1 MKKHMPL
8 NGLRWS
14 RDSGSTLCDTPQK
27 RPFSDGLGGQ
37 FDAHT
42 PQELRDKLLAYYTV
56 DGYSAEVSIKGDLVI
71 VKVDQKDLEQ
81 SQQEFYEIT
90 TLCEKRQF
98 NEAHSRLV
106 QFLKKHSRHS
116 EGYRILAQMEMEAGN
131 IDKAIDI
138 NIEAL
143 RCNPK
148 NAWALLLMGNLY
160 SKYKDDYKVG
170 RTYYDSVLKYS
181 PDNFIAI
188 NNIAAIMMEK
198 EDYEHAIPMFEQA
211 LKGDKKYANAYYGL
225 AVCYYNQSENRK
237 AFDTALQGCLLSN
250 LRSEN
255 PQVMDE
261 LHKILIASAHAVVES
276 TNYMNVV
283 LGIKDEIEMTYHQK
297 IEIEEDDTLD
307 LSAKLEYGPTHHCD
321 YHLIK
326 INPKKPFM
334 EHLAIH
340 EMMHLQMNL
349 EADKVNKN
357 RVIFSNNDNV
367 IAFRTKYAAWIK
379 KLVNRFDHS
388 KAMGVVQQIHAG
400 YMLQVMNCPL
410 DLFVEKRM
418 YDKYPI
424 VRAIQLLSLMEQET
438 YNIKAIKGSENAK
451 FVPQDIVQNSKVMN
465 IVSSMNFEHLFGL
478 RFYQEYKPTKA
489 QYDQA
494 KDFYDEF
501 MAYDDYTPG
510 EEYELVEY
518 FMDSFHMNDMMSMKP
533 LNEYLDDSYERMEK
547 TKMMRDAALGEDAPE
562 GGNSFDGLTEEQK
575 KNQDTFYAENKDGED
590 PMKTMMMSMYMLG
603 ALEYFDGMNKS
614 EIKKIAFEIAMI
626 GTTGISPDKKS
637 GYKVPSI
644 PGKDFG
650 GYQLLAYYYVSWA
663 LAIPEMLASLN
674 LPFDNAWAAAQQMWK
689 KKKGN
694 Q

>member
-1 MKKHMPL
+1 MIH
-8 NGLRWS
+8 
-14 RDSGSTLCDTPQK
+14 PQTAV
-27 RPFSDGLGGQ
+27 LGRAGGV
-37 FDAHT
+37 FEAHS
-42 PQELRDKLLAYYTV
+42 PEELRDKLLAYYTV
-56 DGYSAEVSIKGDLVI
+56 DGYSAEVTIDGDFVK

-81 SQQEFYEIT
+81 SQKEFNEIT
-90 TLCEKRQF
+90 ALCEKRQF
-98 NEAHSRLV
+98 KEAHSRLE

-138 NIEAL
+138 DIEAL

-148 NAWALLLMGNLY
+148 NIWALILMGNLY
-160 SKYKDDYKVG
+160 SKYKDNYEIG

-188 NNIAAIMMEK
+188 NNVAALMMEN
-198 EDYEHAIPMFEQA
+198 EDYESAIPLFEKS
-211 LKGDKKYANAYYGL
+211 LEGDKKYANAYYGL
-225 AVCYYNQSENRK
+225 AVCYYNQRENQK
-237 AFDTALQGCLLSN
+237 AFDTALKGCLLADI
-250 LRSEN
+250 RSEN

-261 LHKILIASAHAVVES
+261 LHKIMLASAHAVVES

-283 LGIKDEIEMTYHQK
+283 LGIKDEIEMKYNQK
-297 IEIEEDDTLD
+297 IEIVKDDTLD
-307 LSAKLEYGPTHHCD
+307 LSAKLEYGPTHHRD

-326 INPKKPFM
+326 YNPKKPFM

-349 EADKVNKN
+349 EADKVNSNK
-357 RVIFSNNDNV
+357 VIISNNDNV

-379 KLVNRFDHS
+379 KLVNRFEHS
-388 KAMGVVQQIHAG
+388 KAMNLVEQIHRG

-438 YNIKAIKGSENAK
+438 YNIKAIKGSENSK
-451 FVPQDIVQNSKVMN
+451 FVPLDIVQNSKVMN
-465 IVSSMNFEHLFGL
+465 IVTSMHFEHLFGL
-478 RFYQEYKPTKA
+478 RFYQEYKPTRA
-489 QYDQA
+489 QFDQA

-501 MAYDDYTPG
+501 LAYDDYKPG

-518 FMDSFHMNDMMSMKP
+518 FMDSLHAERFMSILP
-533 LNEYLDDSYERMEK
+533 LSDYFDDSFDRMEK
-547 TKMMRDAALGEDAPE
+547 TKAMRDAALGEDAPA

-575 KNQDTFYAENKDGED
+575 KNQDDFYAQNKDGED

-603 ALEYFDGMNKS
+603 ALEYFDGMDKM

-644 PGKDFG
+644 PEKDFG

-663 LAIPEMLASLN
+663 LAIPEMLASLG
-674 LPFDNAWAAAQQMWK
+674 LPFDTAWATAQEMWK

>member
-1 MKKHMPL
+1 MEIVYNIEDM
-8 NGLRWS
+8 
-14 RDSGSTLCDTPQK
+14 
-27 RPFSDGLGGQ
+27 GGQ

-42 PQELRDKLLAYYTV
+42 PEELRDKLLAYYTV
-56 DGYSAEVSIKGDLVI
+56 DGYSAEVTIDGDYVK
-71 VKVDQKDLEQ
+71 VKVDQQDLEQ

-143 RCNPK
+143 RCDPK

-198 EDYEHAIPMFEQA
+198 KDYDHAIPMFEQA

-225 AVCYYNQSENRK
+225 AVCYYNQGENRK

-261 LHKILIASAHAVVES
+261 LHKILIASAHAVVEY

-575 KNQDTFYAENKDGED
+575 KKQDTFYAENKDGED

-603 ALEYFDGMNKS
+603 ALEYFDGMDKM

>member
-1 MKKHMPL
+1 MI
-8 NGLRWS
+8 W
-14 RDSGSTLCDTPQK
+14 
-27 RPFSDGLGGQ
+27 GGV
-37 FDAHT
+37 FEAHS
-42 PQELRDKLLAYYTV
+42 PEELRDKLLAYYTV
-56 DGYSAEVSIKGDLVI
+56 DGYSAEVTIDGDYVK

-81 SQQEFYEIT
+81 SQQEFNEIT
-90 TLCEKRQF
+90 ALCEKRQF
-98 NEAHSRLV
+98 KEAHSRLEL
-106 QFLKKHSRHS
+106 FLKKHSRHS

-138 NIEAL
+138 DIEAL

-148 NAWALLLMGNLY
+148 NIWALILMGNLY
-160 SKYKDDYKVG
+160 SKYKDNYEIG

-188 NNIAAIMMEK
+188 NNVAALMMEN
-198 EDYEHAIPMFEQA
+198 EDYESAIPLFEKS
-211 LKGDKKYANAYYGL
+211 LEGDKKYANAYYGL
-225 AVCYYNQSENRK
+225 AVCYYNQRENQK
-237 AFDTALQGCLLSN
+237 AFDTALKGCLLADI
-250 LRSEN
+250 RSEN

-261 LHKILIASAHAVVES
+261 LHKIMLASAHAVVES

-283 LGIKDEIEMTYHQK
+283 LGIKDEIEMKYNQK
-297 IEIEEDDTLD
+297 IEIVKDDTLD
-307 LSAKLEYGPTHHCD
+307 LSAKLEYGPTHHRD

-326 INPKKPFM
+326 YNPKKPFM

-349 EADKVNKN
+349 EADKVNNNK
-357 RVIFSNNDNV
+357 VIISNNDNV

-379 KLVNRFDHS
+379 KLVNRFEHS
-388 KAMGVVQQIHAG
+388 KAMNLVEQIHRG

-438 YNIKAIKGSENAK
+438 YNIKAIKGSENSK
-451 FVPQDIVQNSKVMN
+451 FVPLDIVQNSKVMN
-465 IVSSMNFEHLFGL
+465 IVTSMHFEHLFGL
-478 RFYQEYKPTKA
+478 RFYQEYKPTRA
-489 QYDQA
+489 QFDQA

-501 MAYDDYTPG
+501 LAYDDYKPG

-518 FMDSFHMNDMMSMKP
+518 FMDSLHAERFMSILP
-533 LNEYLDDSYERMEK
+533 LSDYFDDSFDRMEK
-547 TKMMRDAALGEDAPE
+547 TKAMRDAALGEDAPA

-575 KNQDTFYAENKDGED
+575 KNQDDFYAQNKDGED

-603 ALEYFDGMNKS
+603 ALEYFDGMDKM

-644 PGKDFG
+644 PEKDFG

-663 LAIPEMLASLN
+663 LAIPEMLASLG
-674 LPFDNAWAAAQQMWK
+674 LPFDTAWATAQEMWK

>member
-1 MKKHMPL
+1 MIW
-8 NGLRWS
+8 GV
-14 RDSGSTLCDTPQK
+14 
-27 RPFSDGLGGQ
+27 FE
-37 FDAHT
+37 AHS
-42 PQELRDKLLAYYTV
+42 PEELRDKLLAYYTV
-56 DGYSAEVSIKGDLVI
+56 DGYSAEVTIDGDYVK

-81 SQQEFYEIT
+81 SQQEFNEIT
-90 TLCEKRQF
+90 ALCEKRQF
-98 NEAHSRLV
+98 KEAHSRLEL
-106 QFLKKHSRHS
+106 FLKKHSRHS

-138 NIEAL
+138 DIEAL

-148 NAWALLLMGNLY
+148 NIWALILMGNLY
-160 SKYKDDYKVG
+160 SKYKDNYEIG

-188 NNIAAIMMEK
+188 NNVAALMMEN
-198 EDYEHAIPMFEQA
+198 EDYESAIPLFEKS
-211 LKGDKKYANAYYGL
+211 LEGDKKYANAYYGL
-225 AVCYYNQSENRK
+225 AVCYYNQRENQK
-237 AFDTALQGCLLSN
+237 AFDTALKGCLLADI
-250 LRSEN
+250 RSEN

-261 LHKILIASAHAVVES
+261 LHKIMLASAHAVVES

-283 LGIKDEIEMTYHQK
+283 LGIKDEIEMKYNQK

-307 LSAKLEYGPTHHCD
+307 LSAKLEYGPTHHRD

-326 INPKKPFM
+326 YNPKKPFM

-349 EADKVNKN
+349 EADKVNNNK
-357 RVIFSNNDNV
+357 VIISNNDNV

-379 KLVNRFDHS
+379 KLVNRFEHS
-388 KAMGVVQQIHAG
+388 KAMNLVEQIHRG

-438 YNIKAIKGSENAK
+438 YNIKAIKGSENSK
-451 FVPQDIVQNSKVMN
+451 FVPLDIVQNSKVMN
-465 IVSSMNFEHLFGL
+465 IVTSMHFEHLFGL
-478 RFYQEYKPTKA
+478 RFYQEYKPTRA
-489 QYDQA
+489 QFDQA

-501 MAYDDYTPG
+501 LAYDDYKPG

-518 FMDSFHMNDMMSMKP
+518 FMDSLHAERFMSILP
-533 LNEYLDDSYERMEK
+533 LSDYFDDSFDRMEK
-547 TKMMRDAALGEDAPE
+547 TKAMRDAALGEDAPV

-575 KNQDTFYAENKDGED
+575 KNQDDFYAQNKDGED

-603 ALEYFDGMNKS
+603 ALEYFDGMDKM

-644 PGKDFG
+644 PEKDFG

-663 LAIPEMLASLN
+663 LAIPEMLASLG
-674 LPFDNAWAAAQQMWK
+674 LPFDTAWATAQEMWK

>member
-1 MKKHMPL
+1 M
-8 NGLRWS
+8 
-14 RDSGSTLCDTPQK
+14 
-27 RPFSDGLGGQ
+27 
-37 FDAHT
+37 
-42 PQELRDKLLAYYTV
+42 
-56 DGYSAEVSIKGDLVI
+56 DGYSAEVTIDGDFVK

-81 SQQEFYEIT
+81 SQKEFNEIT
-90 TLCEKRQF
+90 ALCEKRQF
-98 NEAHSRLV
+98 KEAYSCLE

-138 NIEAL
+138 DIEAL

-148 NAWALLLMGNLY
+148 NIWALILMGNLY
-160 SKYKDDYKVG
+160 SKYKDNYEIG

-188 NNIAAIMMEK
+188 NNVAALMMEN
-198 EDYEHAIPMFEQA
+198 EDYESAIPLFEKS
-211 LKGDKKYANAYYGL
+211 LEGDKKYANAYYGL
-225 AVCYYNQSENRK
+225 AVCYYNQRENQK
-237 AFDTALQGCLLSN
+237 AFDTALKGCLLADI
-250 LRSEN
+250 RSEN

-261 LHKILIASAHAVVES
+261 LHKIMLASAHAVVES

-283 LGIKDEIEMTYHQK
+283 LGIKDEIEMKYNQK

-307 LSAKLEYGPTHHCD
+307 LSAKLEYGPTHHRD

-326 INPKKPFM
+326 YNPKKPFM

-349 EADKVNKN
+349 EADKVNNNK
-357 RVIFSNNDNV
+357 VIISNNDNV

-379 KLVNRFDHS
+379 KLVNRFEHS
-388 KAMGVVQQIHAG
+388 KAMNLVEQIHRG

-438 YNIKAIKGSENAK
+438 YNIKAIKGSENSK
-451 FVPQDIVQNSKVMN
+451 FVPLDIVQNSKVMN
-465 IVSSMNFEHLFGL
+465 IVTSMHFEHLFGL
-478 RFYQEYKPTKA
+478 RFYQEYKPTRA
-489 QYDQA
+489 QFDQA

-501 MAYDDYTPG
+501 LAYDDYKPG

-518 FMDSFHMNDMMSMKP
+518 FMDSLHAERFMSILP
-533 LNEYLDDSYERMEK
+533 LSDYFDDSFDRMEK
-547 TKMMRDAALGEDAPE
+547 TKAMRDAALGEDAPV

-575 KNQDTFYAENKDGED
+575 KNQDDFYAQNKDGED

-603 ALEYFDGMNKS
+603 ALEYFDGMDKM

-644 PGKDFG
+644 PEKDFG

-663 LAIPEMLASLN
+663 LAIPEMLASLG
-674 LPFDNAWAAAQQMWK
+674 LPFDTAWATAQEMWK

>member
-1 MKKHMPL
+1 MKKDMPL
-8 NGLRWS
+8 EGLRWS
-14 RDSGSTLCDTPQK
+14 RDSGSALYDTPPNG
-27 RPFSDGLGGQ
+27 RSRTGWGVFE
-37 FDAHT
+37 AHS
-42 PQELRDKLLAYYTV
+42 PEELRDKLLAYYTV
-56 DGYSAEVSIKGDLVI
+56 DGYSAEVTIDGDFVK

-81 SQQEFYEIT
+81 SQQEFNEIT
-90 TLCEKRQF
+90 ALCEKRQF
-98 NEAHSRLV
+98 KEAHSRLEL
-106 QFLKKHSRHS
+106 FLKKHSRHS

-138 NIEAL
+138 DIEAL

-148 NAWALLLMGNLY
+148 NIWALILMGNLY
-160 SKYKDDYKVG
+160 SKYKDNYEIG

-188 NNIAAIMMEK
+188 NNVAALMMEN
-198 EDYEHAIPMFEQA
+198 EDYESAIPLFEKS
-211 LKGDKKYANAYYGL
+211 LEGDKKYANAYYGL
-225 AVCYYNQSENRK
+225 AVCYYNQRENQK
-237 AFDTALQGCLLSN
+237 AFDTALKGCLLADI
-250 LRSEN
+250 RSEN

-261 LHKILIASAHAVVES
+261 LHKIMLASAHAVVES

-283 LGIKDEIEMTYHQK
+283 LGIKDEIEMKYNQK

-307 LSAKLEYGPTHHCD
+307 LSAKLEYGPTHHRD

-326 INPKKPFM
+326 YNPKKPFM

-349 EADKVNKN
+349 EADKVNNNK
-357 RVIFSNNDNV
+357 VIISNNDNV

-379 KLVNRFDHS
+379 KLVNRFEHS
-388 KAMGVVQQIHAG
+388 KAMNLVEQIHRG

-438 YNIKAIKGSENAK
+438 YNIKAIKGSENSK
-451 FVPQDIVQNSKVMN
+451 FVPLDIVQNSKVMN
-465 IVSSMNFEHLFGL
+465 IVTSMHFEHLFGL
-478 RFYQEYKPTKA
+478 RFYQEYKPTRA
-489 QYDQA
+489 QFDQA

-501 MAYDDYTPG
+501 LAYDDYKPG
-510 EEYELVEY
+510 EEYDLVEY
-518 FMDSFHMNDMMSMKP
+518 FMDSLHAERFMSILP
-533 LNEYLDDSYERMEK
+533 LSDYFDDSFDRMEK
-547 TKMMRDAALGEDAPE
+547 TKAMRDAALGEDAPV

-575 KNQDTFYAENKDGED
+575 KNQDDFYAQNKDGED

-603 ALEYFDGMNKS
+603 ALEYFDGMDKM

-644 PGKDFG
+644 PEKDFG

-663 LAIPEMLASLN
+663 LAIPEMLASLG
-674 LPFDNAWAAAQQMWK
+674 LPFDTAWATAQEMWK

>member
-1 MKKHMPL
+1 M
-8 NGLRWS
+8 
-14 RDSGSTLCDTPQK
+14 
-27 RPFSDGLGGQ
+27 
-37 FDAHT
+37 
-42 PQELRDKLLAYYTV
+42 RDKLLAYYTV
-56 DGYSAEVSIKGDLVI
+56 DGYSAEVTIDGDFVK

-81 SQQEFYEIT
+81 SQKEFNEIT
-90 TLCEKRQF
+90 ALCEKRQF
-98 NEAHSRLV
+98 KEAHSRLE

-138 NIEAL
+138 DIEAL

-148 NAWALLLMGNLY
+148 NIWALILMGNLY
-160 SKYKDDYKVG
+160 SKYKDNYEIG

-188 NNIAAIMMEK
+188 NNVAALMMEN
-198 EDYEHAIPMFEQA
+198 EDYVSAIPLFEKS
-211 LKGDKKYANAYYGL
+211 LEGDKKYANAYYGL
-225 AVCYYNQSENRK
+225 AVCYYNQRENQK
-237 AFDTALQGCLLSN
+237 AFDTALKGCLLADI
-250 LRSEN
+250 RSEN

-261 LHKILIASAHAVVES
+261 LHKIMLASAHAVVES

-283 LGIKDEIEMTYHQK
+283 LGIKDEIEMKYNQK

-307 LSAKLEYGPTHHCD
+307 LSAKLEYGPTHHRD

-326 INPKKPFM
+326 YNPKKPFM

-349 EADKVNKN
+349 EADKVNNNK
-357 RVIFSNNDNV
+357 VIISNNDNV

-379 KLVNRFDHS
+379 KLVNRFEHS
-388 KAMGVVQQIHAG
+388 KAMNLVEQIHKG

-438 YNIKAIKGSENAK
+438 YNIKAIKGSENSK
-451 FVPQDIVQNSKVMN
+451 FVPLDIVQNSKVMN
-465 IVSSMNFEHLFGL
+465 IVTSMHFEHLFGL
-478 RFYQEYKPTKA
+478 RFYQEYKPTRA
-489 QYDQA
+489 QFDQA

-501 MAYDDYTPG
+501 LAYDDYKPG

-518 FMDSFHMNDMMSMKP
+518 FMDSLHAERFMSILP
-533 LNEYLDDSYERMEK
+533 LSDYFDDSFDRMEK
-547 TKMMRDAALGEDAPE
+547 TKAMRDAALGEDAPV

-575 KNQDTFYAENKDGED
+575 KNQDDFYAQNKDGED

-603 ALEYFDGMNKS
+603 ALEYFDGMDKM

-644 PGKDFG
+644 PEKDFG

-663 LAIPEMLASLN
+663 LAIPEMLASLG
-674 LPFDNAWAAAQQMWK
+674 LPFDTAWATAQEMWK

>member
-1 MKKHMPL
+1 MEITYNINDM
-8 NGLRWS
+8 
-14 RDSGSTLCDTPQK
+14 
-27 RPFSDGLGGQ
+27 GGV
-37 FDAHT
+37 FEAHS
-42 PQELRDKLLAYYTV
+42 PEELRDKLLAYYTV
-56 DGYSAEVSIKGDLVI
+56 DGYSAEVTIDGDYVK

-81 SQQEFYEIT
+81 SQQEFNEIT
-90 TLCEKRQF
+90 ALCEKRQF
-98 NEAHSRLV
+98 KEAHSRLEL
-106 QFLKKHSRHS
+106 FLKKHSRHS

-138 NIEAL
+138 DIEAL

-148 NAWALLLMGNLY
+148 NIWALILMGNLY
-160 SKYKDDYKVG
+160 SKYKDNYEIG

-188 NNIAAIMMEK
+188 NNVAALMMEN
-198 EDYEHAIPMFEQA
+198 EDYESAIPLFEKS
-211 LKGDKKYANAYYGL
+211 LEGDKKYANAYYGL
-225 AVCYYNQSENRK
+225 AVCYYNQRENQK
-237 AFDTALQGCLLSN
+237 AFDTALKGCLLADI
-250 LRSEN
+250 RSEN

-261 LHKILIASAHAVVES
+261 LHKIMLASAHAVVES

-283 LGIKDEIEMTYHQK
+283 LGIKDEIEMKYNQK

-307 LSAKLEYGPTHHCD
+307 LSAKLEYGPTHHRD

-326 INPKKPFM
+326 YNPKKPFM

-349 EADKVNKN
+349 EADKVNTNK
-357 RVIFSNNDNV
+357 VIISNNDNV

-379 KLVNRFDHS
+379 KLVNRFEHS
-388 KAMGVVQQIHAG
+388 KAMNLVEQIHRG

-438 YNIKAIKGSENAK
+438 YNIKAIKGSENSK
-451 FVPQDIVQNSKVMN
+451 FVPLDIVQNSKVMN
-465 IVSSMNFEHLFGL
+465 IVTSMHFEHLFGL
-478 RFYQEYKPTKA
+478 RFYQEYKPTRA
-489 QYDQA
+489 QFDQA

-501 MAYDDYTPG
+501 LAYDDYKPG

-518 FMDSFHMNDMMSMKP
+518 FMDSLHAERFMSILP
-533 LNEYLDDSYERMEK
+533 LSDYFDDSFDRMEK
-547 TKMMRDAALGEDAPE
+547 TKAMRDAALGEDAPA

-575 KNQDTFYAENKDGED
+575 KNQDDFYAQNKDGED

-603 ALEYFDGMNKS
+603 ALEYFDGMDKM

-644 PGKDFG
+644 PEKDFG

-663 LAIPEMLASLN
+663 LAIPEMLASLG
-674 LPFDNAWAAAQQMWK
+674 LPFDTAWATAQEMWK

>member
-1 MKKHMPL
+1 
-8 NGLRWS
+8 
-14 RDSGSTLCDTPQK
+14 
-27 RPFSDGLGGQ
+27 
-37 FDAHT
+37 
-42 PQELRDKLLAYYTV
+42 
-56 DGYSAEVSIKGDLVI
+56 
-71 VKVDQKDLEQ
+71 
-81 SQQEFYEIT
+81 
-90 TLCEKRQF
+90 
-98 NEAHSRLV
+98 
-106 QFLKKHSRHS
+106 
-116 EGYRILAQMEMEAGN
+116 
-131 IDKAIDI
+131 
-138 NIEAL
+138 
-143 RCNPK
+143 
-148 NAWALLLMGNLY
+148 MGNLY
-160 SKYKDDYKVG
+160 SKYKDNYEIG

-188 NNIAAIMMEK
+188 NNVAALMMEN
-198 EDYEHAIPMFEQA
+198 EDYESAIPLFEKS
-211 LKGDKKYANAYYGL
+211 LEGDKKYANAYYGL
-225 AVCYYNQSENRK
+225 AVCYYNQRENQK
-237 AFDTALQGCLLSN
+237 AFDTALKGCLLADI
-250 LRSEN
+250 RSEN

-261 LHKILIASAHAVVES
+261 LHKIMLASAHAVVES

-283 LGIKDEIEMTYHQK
+283 LGIKDEIEMKYNQK

-307 LSAKLEYGPTHHCD
+307 LSAKLEYGPTHHRD

-326 INPKKPFM
+326 YNPKKPFM

-349 EADKVNKN
+349 EADKVNNNK
-357 RVIFSNNDNV
+357 VIISNNDNV

-379 KLVNRFDHS
+379 KLVNRFEHS
-388 KAMGVVQQIHAG
+388 KAMNLVEQIHRG

-418 YDKYPI
+418 YDRYPI

-438 YNIKAIKGSENAK
+438 YNIKAIKGSENSK
-451 FVPQDIVQNSKVMN
+451 FVPLDIVQNSKVMN
-465 IVSSMNFEHLFGL
+465 IVTSMHFEHLFGL
-478 RFYQEYKPTKA
+478 RFYQEYKPTRA
-489 QYDQA
+489 QFDQA

-501 MAYDDYTPG
+501 LAYDDYKPG

-518 FMDSFHMNDMMSMKP
+518 FMDSLHAERFMSILP
-533 LNEYLDDSYERMEK
+533 LSDYFDDSFDRMEK
-547 TKMMRDAALGEDAPE
+547 TKAMRDAALGEDAPA

-575 KNQDTFYAENKDGED
+575 KNQDDFYAQNKDGED

-603 ALEYFDGMNKS
+603 ALEYFDGMDKM

-644 PGKDFG
+644 PEKDFG

-663 LAIPEMLASLN
+663 LAIPEMLASLG
-674 LPFDNAWAAAQQMWK
+674 LPFDTAWATAQEMWK

>member
-1 MKKHMPL
+1 MEITYNINDM
-8 NGLRWS
+8 
-14 RDSGSTLCDTPQK
+14 
-27 RPFSDGLGGQ
+27 GGV
-37 FDAHT
+37 FEAHS
-42 PQELRDKLLAYYTV
+42 PEELRDKLLAYYTV
-56 DGYSAEVSIKGDLVI
+56 DGYSAEVTIDGDFVK

-81 SQQEFYEIT
+81 SQKEFNEIT
-90 TLCEKRQF
+90 ALCEKRQF
-98 NEAHSRLV
+98 KEAHSRLEL
-106 QFLKKHSRHS
+106 FLKKHSRHS

-138 NIEAL
+138 DIEAL
-143 RCNPK
+143 RCDPK
-148 NAWALLLMGNLY
+148 NIWALILMGNLY
-160 SKYKDDYKVG
+160 SKYKDNYEIG

-188 NNIAAIMMEK
+188 NNVAALMMEN
-198 EDYEHAIPMFEQA
+198 EDYESAIPLFEKS
-211 LKGDKKYANAYYGL
+211 LEGDKKYANAYYGL
-225 AVCYYNQSENRK
+225 AICYYNQRENQK
-237 AFDTALQGCLLSN
+237 AFDTALKGCLLADI
-250 LRSEN
+250 RSEN

-261 LHKILIASAHAVVES
+261 LHKIMLASAHAVVES

-283 LGIKDEIEMTYHQK
+283 LGIKDEIEMKYNQK
-297 IEIEEDDTLD
+297 IEIVKDDTLD
-307 LSAKLEYGPTHHCD
+307 LSAKLEYGPTHHRD

-326 INPKKPFM
+326 YNPKKPFM

-349 EADKVNKN
+349 EADKVNSNK
-357 RVIFSNNDNV
+357 VIISNNDNV

-379 KLVNRFDHS
+379 KLVNRFEHS
-388 KAMGVVQQIHAG
+388 KAMDVVEQIHKG

-424 VRAIQLLSLMEQET
+424 VRAIQVLSLMEQET
-438 YNIKAIKGSENAK
+438 YNIKAIKGSENSK
-451 FVPQDIVQNSKVMN
+451 FVPFDIVQNSKVMN
-465 IVSSMNFEHLFGL
+465 IVTSMHFEHLFGL

-489 QYDQA
+489 QFDQA

-501 MAYDDYTPG
+501 LAYDDYKPG

-518 FMDSFHMNDMMSMKP
+518 FMDSLHTEKFMSIMP
-533 LNEYLDDSYERMEK
+533 LSEYFDDSFDRMEK
-547 TKMMRDAALGEDAPE
+547 TKAMRDAALGEDAPV

-575 KNQDTFYAENKDGED
+575 KNQDDFYAQNKDGED

-603 ALEYFDGMNKS
+603 ALEYFDGMSKM
-614 EIKKIAFEIAMI
+614 EIKKIAIEIAMI
-626 GTTGISPDKKS
+626 GTTGISPDVKS

-644 PGKDFG
+644 PEKDFG

-663 LAIPEMLASLN
+663 LAIPEMLASLG
-674 LPFDNAWAAAQQMWK
+674 LPFDTAWATAQEMWK

>member
-1 MKKHMPL
+1 MEIVYNIKDM
-8 NGLRWS
+8 
-14 RDSGSTLCDTPQK
+14 
-27 RPFSDGLGGQ
+27 GGQ

-42 PQELRDKLLAYYTV
+42 PEELRDKLLAYYTV
-56 DGYSAEVSIKGDLVI
+56 DGYSAEVTIDGDYVK

-81 SQQEFYEIT
+81 SQKEFNEIT
-90 TLCEKRQF
+90 ALCEKRQF
-98 NEAHSRLV
+98 KEAHSRLV
-106 QFLKKHSRHS
+106 EFLKKHSRHS

-138 NIEAL
+138 DIEAL

-148 NAWALLLMGNLY
+148 NIWALILMGNLY
-160 SKYKDDYKVG
+160 SKYKDNYEIG

-188 NNIAAIMMEK
+188 NNVAALMMEN
-198 EDYEHAIPMFEQA
+198 EDYESAIPLFEKS
-211 LKGDKKYANAYYGL
+211 LEGDKKYANAYYGL
-225 AVCYYNQSENRK
+225 AVCYYNQRENQK
-237 AFDTALQGCLLSN
+237 AFDTALKGCLLADI
-250 LRSEN
+250 RSEN

-261 LHKILIASAHAVVES
+261 LHKIMLASAHAVVES

-283 LGIKDEIEMTYHQK
+283 LGIKDEIEMKYNQK
-297 IEIEEDDTLD
+297 IEIVKDDTLD
-307 LSAKLEYGPTHHCD
+307 LSAKLEYGPTHHRD

-326 INPKKPFM
+326 YNPKKPFM

-349 EADKVNKN
+349 EADKVNSNK
-357 RVIFSNNDNV
+357 VIISNNDNV

-388 KAMGVVQQIHAG
+388 KAMDVVEQIHKG

-438 YNIKAIKGSENAK
+438 YNIKAIKGSENSM
-451 FVPQDIVQNSKVMN
+451 FVPFDIVQNSKVMN
-465 IVSSMNFEHLFGL
+465 IVTSMHFEHLFGL
-478 RFYQEYKPTKA
+478 RFYQEYKPTRA
-489 QYDQA
+489 QFDQA

-501 MAYDDYTPG
+501 LAYDDYKPG

-518 FMDSFHMNDMMSMKP
+518 FMDSLHAERFMSILP
-533 LNEYLDDSYERMEK
+533 LSDYFDDSFDRMEK
-547 TKMMRDAALGEDAPE
+547 TKAMRDAALGEDAPV

-575 KNQDTFYAENKDGED
+575 KNQDDFYAQNKDGED

-603 ALEYFDGMNKS
+603 ALEYFDGMDKM

-644 PGKDFG
+644 PEKDFG

-663 LAIPEMLASLN
+663 LAIPEMLASLG
-674 LPFDNAWAAAQQMWK
+674 LPFDTAWATAQEMWK

>member
-1 MKKHMPL
+1 M
-8 NGLRWS
+8 
-14 RDSGSTLCDTPQK
+14 
-27 RPFSDGLGGQ
+27 
-37 FDAHT
+37 
-42 PQELRDKLLAYYTV
+42 RDKLLAYYTV
-56 DGYSAEVSIKGDLVI
+56 DGYSAEVTIDGDFVK

-81 SQQEFYEIT
+81 SQKEFNEIT
-90 TLCEKRQF
+90 ALCEKRQF
-98 NEAHSRLV
+98 KEAHSRLE

-138 NIEAL
+138 DIEAL

-148 NAWALLLMGNLY
+148 NIWALILMGNLY
-160 SKYKDDYKVG
+160 SKYKDNYEIG

-188 NNIAAIMMEK
+188 NNVAALMMEN
-198 EDYEHAIPMFEQA
+198 EDYESAIPLFEKS
-211 LKGDKKYANAYYGL
+211 LEGDKKYANAYYGL
-225 AVCYYNQSENRK
+225 AVCYYNQRENQK
-237 AFDTALQGCLLSN
+237 AFDTALKGCLLADI
-250 LRSEN
+250 RSEN

-261 LHKILIASAHAVVES
+261 LHKIMLASAHAVVES

-283 LGIKDEIEMTYHQK
+283 LGIKDEIEMKYNQK

-307 LSAKLEYGPTHHCD
+307 LSAKLEYGPTHHRD

-326 INPKKPFM
+326 YNPKKPFM

-349 EADKVNKN
+349 EADKVNNNK
-357 RVIFSNNDNV
+357 VIISNNDNV

-379 KLVNRFDHS
+379 KLVNRFEHS
-388 KAMGVVQQIHAG
+388 KAMNLVEQIHRG

-438 YNIKAIKGSENAK
+438 YNIKAIKGSENSK
-451 FVPQDIVQNSKVMN
+451 FVPLDIVQNSKVMN
-465 IVSSMNFEHLFGL
+465 IVTSMHFEHLFGL
-478 RFYQEYKPTKA
+478 RFYQEYKPTRA
-489 QYDQA
+489 QFDQA

-501 MAYDDYTPG
+501 LAYDDYKPG

-518 FMDSFHMNDMMSMKP
+518 FMDSLHAERFMSILP
-533 LNEYLDDSYERMEK
+533 LSDYFDDSFDRMEK
-547 TKMMRDAALGEDAPE
+547 TKAMRDAALGEDAPA

-575 KNQDTFYAENKDGED
+575 KNQDDFYAQNKDGED

-603 ALEYFDGMNKS
+603 ALEYFDGMDKM

-644 PGKDFG
+644 LEKDFG

-663 LAIPEMLASLN
+663 LAIPEMLASLG
-674 LPFDNAWAAAQQMWK
+674 LPFDTAWATAQEMWK

>member
-1 MKKHMPL
+1 M
-8 NGLRWS
+8 
-14 RDSGSTLCDTPQK
+14 
-27 RPFSDGLGGQ
+27 
-37 FDAHT
+37 
-42 PQELRDKLLAYYTV
+42 RDKLLAYYTV
-56 DGYSAEVSIKGDLVI
+56 DGYSAEVTIDGDYVK

-81 SQQEFYEIT
+81 SQQEFNEIT
-90 TLCEKRQF
+90 ALCEKRQF
-98 NEAHSRLV
+98 KEAHSRLEL
-106 QFLKKHSRHS
+106 FLKKHSRHS

-138 NIEAL
+138 DIEAL

-148 NAWALLLMGNLY
+148 NIWALILMGNLY
-160 SKYKDDYKVG
+160 SKYKDNYEIG

-188 NNIAAIMMEK
+188 NNVAALMMEN
-198 EDYEHAIPMFEQA
+198 EDYESAIPLFEKS
-211 LKGDKKYANAYYGL
+211 LEGDKKYANAYYGL
-225 AVCYYNQSENRK
+225 AVCYYNQRENQK
-237 AFDTALQGCLLSN
+237 AFDTALKGCLLADI
-250 LRSEN
+250 RSEN

-261 LHKILIASAHAVVES
+261 LHKIMLASAHAVVES

-283 LGIKDEIEMTYHQK
+283 LGIKDEIEMKYNQK

-307 LSAKLEYGPTHHCD
+307 LSAKLEYGPTHHRD

-326 INPKKPFM
+326 YNPKKPFM

-349 EADKVNKN
+349 EADKVNNNK
-357 RVIFSNNDNV
+357 VIISNNDNV

-379 KLVNRFDHS
+379 KLVNRFEHS
-388 KAMGVVQQIHAG
+388 KAMNLVEQIHRG
-400 YMLQVMNCPL
+400 YMLQMMNCPL

-438 YNIKAIKGSENAK
+438 YNIKAIKGSENSK
-451 FVPQDIVQNSKVMN
+451 FVPLDIVQNSKVMN
-465 IVSSMNFEHLFGL
+465 IVTSMHFEHLFGL
-478 RFYQEYKPTKA
+478 RFYQEYKPTRA
-489 QYDQA
+489 QFDQA

-501 MAYDDYTPG
+501 LAYDDYKPG

-518 FMDSFHMNDMMSMKP
+518 FMDSLHAERFMSILP
-533 LNEYLDDSYERMEK
+533 LSDYFDDSFDRMEK
-547 TKMMRDAALGEDAPE
+547 TKAMRDAALGEDAPA

-575 KNQDTFYAENKDGED
+575 KNQDDFYAQNKDGED

-603 ALEYFDGMNKS
+603 ALEYFDGMDKM

-644 PGKDFG
+644 PEKDFG

-663 LAIPEMLASLN
+663 LAIPEMLASLG
-674 LPFDNAWAAAQQMWK
+674 LPFDTAWATAQEMWK

>member
-1 MKKHMPL
+1 M
-8 NGLRWS
+8 
-14 RDSGSTLCDTPQK
+14 
-27 RPFSDGLGGQ
+27 
-37 FDAHT
+37 
-42 PQELRDKLLAYYTV
+42 
-56 DGYSAEVSIKGDLVI
+56 DGYSAEVTIDGDYVK

-81 SQQEFYEIT
+81 SQQEFNEIT
-90 TLCEKRQF
+90 ALCEKRQF
-98 NEAHSRLV
+98 KEAHSRLEL
-106 QFLKKHSRHS
+106 FLKKHSRHS

-138 NIEAL
+138 DIEAL
-143 RCNPK
+143 RCDPK
-148 NAWALLLMGNLY
+148 NIWALILMGNLY
-160 SKYKDDYKVG
+160 SKYKDNYEIG

-188 NNIAAIMMEK
+188 NNVAALMMEN
-198 EDYEHAIPMFEQA
+198 EDYVSAIPLFEKS
-211 LKGDKKYANAYYGL
+211 LEGDKKYANAYYGL
-225 AVCYYNQSENRK
+225 AVCYYNQRENQK
-237 AFDTALQGCLLSN
+237 AFDTALKGCLLADI
-250 LRSEN
+250 RSEN

-261 LHKILIASAHAVVES
+261 LHKIMLASAHAVVES

-283 LGIKDEIEMTYHQK
+283 LGIKDEIEMKYNQK
-297 IEIEEDDTLD
+297 IEIVKDDTLD
-307 LSAKLEYGPTHHCD
+307 LSAKLEYGPTHHRD

-326 INPKKPFM
+326 YNPKKPFM

-349 EADKVNKN
+349 EADKVNSNK
-357 RVIFSNNDNV
+357 VIISNNDNV

-379 KLVNRFDHS
+379 KLVNRFEHS
-388 KAMGVVQQIHAG
+388 KAMNLVEQIHKG

-438 YNIKAIKGSENAK
+438 YNIKAIKGSENSK
-451 FVPQDIVQNSKVMN
+451 FVPFDIVQNSKVMN
-465 IVSSMNFEHLFGL
+465 IVTSMHFEHLFGL
-478 RFYQEYKPTKA
+478 RFYQEYKPTRA
-489 QYDQA
+489 QFDQA

-501 MAYDDYTPG
+501 LAYDDYKPG

-518 FMDSFHMNDMMSMKP
+518 FMDSLHAERFMSILP
-533 LNEYLDDSYERMEK
+533 LSDYFDDSFDRMEK
-547 TKMMRDAALGEDAPE
+547 TKAMRDAALGEDAPV

-575 KNQDTFYAENKDGED
+575 KNQDDFYAQNKDGED

-603 ALEYFDGMNKS
+603 ALEYFDGMDKM

-644 PGKDFG
+644 PEKNFG

-663 LAIPEMLASLN
+663 LAIPEMLASLG
-674 LPFDNAWAAAQQMWK
+674 LPFDTAWATAQEMWK

>member
-1 MKKHMPL
+1 M
-8 NGLRWS
+8 
-14 RDSGSTLCDTPQK
+14 
-27 RPFSDGLGGQ
+27 
-37 FDAHT
+37 
-42 PQELRDKLLAYYTV
+42 
-56 DGYSAEVSIKGDLVI
+56 DGYSAEVTIDGDYVK
-71 VKVDQKDLEQ
+71 VKVDQQDLEQ

-143 RCNPK
+143 RCDPK

-198 EDYEHAIPMFEQA
+198 KDYDHAIPMFEQA

-261 LHKILIASAHAVVES
+261 LHKILIASAHAVVEY

-575 KNQDTFYAENKDGED
+575 KKQDTFYAENKDGED

-603 ALEYFDGMNKS
+603 ALEYFDGMDKM

-663 LAIPEMLASLN
+663 LAIPEMMASLN

>member
-1 MKKHMPL
+1 M
-8 NGLRWS
+8 
-14 RDSGSTLCDTPQK
+14 
-27 RPFSDGLGGQ
+27 
-37 FDAHT
+37 
-42 PQELRDKLLAYYTV
+42 
-56 DGYSAEVSIKGDLVI
+56 DGYSAEVTIDGDYVK

-81 SQQEFYEIT
+81 SQQEFNEIT
-90 TLCEKRQF
+90 ALCEKRQF
-98 NEAHSRLV
+98 KEAHSRLEL
-106 QFLKKHSRHS
+106 FLKKHSRHS

-138 NIEAL
+138 DIEAL

-148 NAWALLLMGNLY
+148 NIWALILMGNLY
-160 SKYKDDYKVG
+160 SKYKDNYEIG

-188 NNIAAIMMEK
+188 NNVAALMMEN
-198 EDYEHAIPMFEQA
+198 EDYESAIPLFEKS
-211 LKGDKKYANAYYGL
+211 LEGDKKYANAYYGL
-225 AVCYYNQSENRK
+225 AVCYYNQRENQK
-237 AFDTALQGCLLSN
+237 AFDTALKGCLLADI
-250 LRSEN
+250 RSEN

-261 LHKILIASAHAVVES
+261 LHKIMLASAHAVVES

-283 LGIKDEIEMTYHQK
+283 LGIKDEIEMKYNQK

-307 LSAKLEYGPTHHCD
+307 LSAKLEYGPTHHRD

-326 INPKKPFM
+326 YNPKKPFM

-349 EADKVNKN
+349 EADKVNNNK
-357 RVIFSNNDNV
+357 VIISNNDNV

-379 KLVNRFDHS
+379 KLVNRFEHS
-388 KAMGVVQQIHAG
+388 KAMNLVEQIHRG

-438 YNIKAIKGSENAK
+438 YNIKAIKGSENSK
-451 FVPQDIVQNSKVMN
+451 FVPLDIVQNSKVMN
-465 IVSSMNFEHLFGL
+465 IVTSMHFEHLFGL
-478 RFYQEYKPTKA
+478 RFYQEYKPTRA
-489 QYDQA
+489 QFDQA

-501 MAYDDYTPG
+501 LAYDDYKPG

-518 FMDSFHMNDMMSMKP
+518 FMDSLHTERFMSILP
-533 LNEYLDDSYERMEK
+533 LSDYFDDSFDRMEK
-547 TKMMRDAALGEDAPE
+547 TKAMRDAALGEDAPA

-575 KNQDTFYAENKDGED
+575 KNQDDFYAQNKDGED

-603 ALEYFDGMNKS
+603 ALEYFDGMDKM

-644 PGKDFG
+644 PEKDFG

-663 LAIPEMLASLN
+663 LAIPEMLASLG
-674 LPFDNAWAAAQQMWK
+674 LPFDTAWATAQEMWK

>member
-1 MKKHMPL
+1 M
-8 NGLRWS
+8 
-14 RDSGSTLCDTPQK
+14 
-27 RPFSDGLGGQ
+27 
-37 FDAHT
+37 
-42 PQELRDKLLAYYTV
+42 
-56 DGYSAEVSIKGDLVI
+56 DGYSAEVTIDGDYVK

-81 SQQEFYEIT
+81 SQQEFNEIT
-90 TLCEKRQF
+90 ALCEKRQF
-98 NEAHSRLV
+98 KEAHSRLE

-138 NIEAL
+138 DIEAL
-143 RCNPK
+143 RCDPK
-148 NAWALLLMGNLY
+148 NIWALILMGNLY
-160 SKYKDDYKVG
+160 SKYKDNYEIG

-188 NNIAAIMMEK
+188 NNVAALMMEN
-198 EDYEHAIPMFEQA
+198 EDYESAIPLFEKS
-211 LKGDKKYANAYYGL
+211 LEGDKKYANAYYGL
-225 AVCYYNQSENRK
+225 AICYYNQRENQK
-237 AFDTALQGCLLSN
+237 AFDTALKGCLLADI
-250 LRSEN
+250 RSEN

-261 LHKILIASAHAVVES
+261 LHKIMLASAHAVVES

-283 LGIKDEIEMTYHQK
+283 LGIKDEIEMKYNQK
-297 IEIEEDDTLD
+297 IEIVKDDTLD
-307 LSAKLEYGPTHHCD
+307 LSAKLEYGPTHHRD

-326 INPKKPFM
+326 YNPKKPFM

-349 EADKVNKN
+349 EADKVNTNK
-357 RVIFSNNDNV
+357 VIISNNDNV

-379 KLVNRFDHS
+379 KLVNRFEHS
-388 KAMGVVQQIHAG
+388 KAMNLVEQIHRG

-438 YNIKAIKGSENAK
+438 YNIKAIKGSENSK
-451 FVPQDIVQNSKVMN
+451 FVPLDIVQNSKVMN
-465 IVSSMNFEHLFGL
+465 IITSMHFEHLFGL
-478 RFYQEYKPTKA
+478 RFYQEYKPTRA
-489 QYDQA
+489 QFDQA

-501 MAYDDYTPG
+501 LAYDDYKPG

-518 FMDSFHMNDMMSMKP
+518 FMDSLHAERFMSILP
-533 LNEYLDDSYERMEK
+533 LSDYFDDSFDRMEK
-547 TKMMRDAALGEDAPE
+547 TKAMRDAALGEDAPV

-575 KNQDTFYAENKDGED
+575 KNQDDFYAQNKDGED

-603 ALEYFDGMNKS
+603 ALEYFDGMDKM

-644 PGKDFG
+644 PEKDFG

-663 LAIPEMLASLN
+663 LAIPEMLASLG
-674 LPFDNAWAAAQQMWK
+674 LPFDTAWATAQEMWK

>member
-1 MKKHMPL
+1 M
-8 NGLRWS
+8 
-14 RDSGSTLCDTPQK
+14 
-27 RPFSDGLGGQ
+27 
-37 FDAHT
+37 
-42 PQELRDKLLAYYTV
+42 
-56 DGYSAEVSIKGDLVI
+56 DGYSAEVTIDGDYVK

-81 SQQEFYEIT
+81 SQQEFNEIT
-90 TLCEKRQF
+90 ALCEKRQF
-98 NEAHSRLV
+98 KEAHSRLEL
-106 QFLKKHSRHS
+106 FLKKHSRHS
-116 EGYRILAQMEMEAGN
+116 EGYRILAQMEMEADN

-138 NIEAL
+138 DIEAL
-143 RCNPK
+143 RCDPK
-148 NAWALLLMGNLY
+148 NIWALILMGNLY
-160 SKYKDDYKVG
+160 SKYKDNYEIG

-188 NNIAAIMMEK
+188 NNVAALMMEN
-198 EDYEHAIPMFEQA
+198 EDYESAIPLFEKS
-211 LKGDKKYANAYYGL
+211 LEGDKKYANAYYGL
-225 AVCYYNQSENRK
+225 AVCYYNQRENQK
-237 AFDTALQGCLLSN
+237 AFDTALKGCLLADI
-250 LRSEN
+250 RSEN

-261 LHKILIASAHAVVES
+261 LHKIMLASAHAVVES

-283 LGIKDEIEMTYHQK
+283 LGIKDEIEMKYNQK

-307 LSAKLEYGPTHHCD
+307 LSAKLEYGPTHHRD

-326 INPKKPFM
+326 YNPKKPFM

-349 EADKVNKN
+349 EADKVNNNK
-357 RVIFSNNDNV
+357 VIISNNDNV

-379 KLVNRFDHS
+379 KLVNRFEHS
-388 KAMGVVQQIHAG
+388 KAMNLVEQIHRG

-438 YNIKAIKGSENAK
+438 YNIKAIKGSENSK
-451 FVPQDIVQNSKVMN
+451 FVPLDIVQNSKVMN
-465 IVSSMNFEHLFGL
+465 IVTSMHFEHLFGL
-478 RFYQEYKPTKA
+478 RFYQEYKPTRA
-489 QYDQA
+489 QFDQA

-501 MAYDDYTPG
+501 LAYDDYKPG

-518 FMDSFHMNDMMSMKP
+518 FMDSLHAERFMSILP
-533 LNEYLDDSYERMEK
+533 LSDYFDDSFDRMEK
-547 TKMMRDAALGEDAPE
+547 TKAMRDAALGEDAPA

-575 KNQDTFYAENKDGED
+575 KNQDDFYAQNKDGED

-603 ALEYFDGMNKS
+603 ALEYFDGMDKM

-644 PGKDFG
+644 PEKDFG

-663 LAIPEMLASLN
+663 LAIPEMLASLG
-674 LPFDNAWAAAQQMWK
+674 LPFDTAWATAQEMWK

>member
-1 MKKHMPL
+1 MEITYNINDM
-8 NGLRWS
+8 
-14 RDSGSTLCDTPQK
+14 
-27 RPFSDGLGGQ
+27 GGV
-37 FDAHT
+37 FEAHS
-42 PQELRDKLLAYYTV
+42 PEELRDKLLAYYTV
-56 DGYSAEVSIKGDLVI
+56 DGYSAEVTIDGDFVK

-81 SQQEFYEIT
+81 SQKEFNEIT
-90 TLCEKRQF
+90 ALCEKRQF
-98 NEAHSRLV
+98 KEAHSRLE

-138 NIEAL
+138 DIEAL

-148 NAWALLLMGNLY
+148 NIWALILMGNLY
-160 SKYKDDYKVG
+160 SKYKDNYEIG

-188 NNIAAIMMEK
+188 NNFAALMMEN
-198 EDYEHAIPMFEQA
+198 EDYESAIPLFEKS
-211 LKGDKKYANAYYGL
+211 LEGDKKYANAYYGL
-225 AVCYYNQSENRK
+225 AVCYYNQRENQK
-237 AFDTALQGCLLSN
+237 AFDTALKGCLLADI
-250 LRSEN
+250 RSEN

-261 LHKILIASAHAVVES
+261 LHKIMLASAHAVVES

-283 LGIKDEIEMTYHQK
+283 LGIKDEIEMKYNQK

-307 LSAKLEYGPTHHCD
+307 LSAKLEYGPTHHRD

-326 INPKKPFM
+326 YNPKKPFM

-349 EADKVNKN
+349 EADKVNNNK
-357 RVIFSNNDNV
+357 VIISNNDNV

-379 KLVNRFDHS
+379 KLVNRFEHS
-388 KAMGVVQQIHAG
+388 KAMNLVEQIHRG

-438 YNIKAIKGSENAK
+438 YNIKAIKGSENSK
-451 FVPQDIVQNSKVMN
+451 FVPLDIVQNSKVMN
-465 IVSSMNFEHLFGL
+465 IVTSMHFEHLFGL
-478 RFYQEYKPTKA
+478 RFYQEYKPTRA
-489 QYDQA
+489 QFDQA

-501 MAYDDYTPG
+501 LAYDDYKPG
-510 EEYELVEY
+510 EEYDLVEY
-518 FMDSFHMNDMMSMKP
+518 FMDSLHAERFMSILP
-533 LNEYLDDSYERMEK
+533 LSDYFDDSFDRMEK
-547 TKMMRDAALGEDAPE
+547 TKAMRDAALGEDAPV

-575 KNQDTFYAENKDGED
+575 KNQDDFYAQNKDGED

-603 ALEYFDGMNKS
+603 ALEYFDGMDKM

-644 PGKDFG
+644 PEKDFG

-663 LAIPEMLASLN
+663 LAIPEMLASLG
-674 LPFDNAWAAAQQMWK
+674 LPFDTAWATAQEMWK

>member
-1 MKKHMPL
+1 M
-8 NGLRWS
+8 
-14 RDSGSTLCDTPQK
+14 
-27 RPFSDGLGGQ
+27 
-37 FDAHT
+37 
-42 PQELRDKLLAYYTV
+42 
-56 DGYSAEVSIKGDLVI
+56 DGYSAEVTIDGDFVK

-81 SQQEFYEIT
+81 SQKEFNEIT
-90 TLCEKRQF
+90 ALCEKRQF
-98 NEAHSRLV
+98 KEAHSRLEL
-106 QFLKKHSRHS
+106 FLKKHSRHS

-138 NIEAL
+138 DIEAL

-148 NAWALLLMGNLY
+148 NIWALILMGNLY
-160 SKYKDDYKVG
+160 SKYKDNYEIG

-188 NNIAAIMMEK
+188 NNIAAMMMEQD
-198 EDYEHAIPMFEQA
+198 DYEHAVPMFQQV

-225 AVCYYNQSENRK
+225 AICYYNQRENQK
-237 AFDTALQGCLLSN
+237 AFDTALKGCLLADI
-250 LRSEN
+250 RSEN

-261 LHKILIASAHAVVES
+261 LHKIMLASAHAVVES

-283 LGIKDEIEMTYHQK
+283 LGIKDEIEMKYNQK

-307 LSAKLEYGPTHHCD
+307 LSAKLEYGPTHHRD

-326 INPKKPFM
+326 YNPKKPFM

-349 EADKVNKN
+349 EADKVNNNK
-357 RVIFSNNDNV
+357 VIISNNDNV

-379 KLVNRFDHS
+379 KLVNRFEHS
-388 KAMGVVQQIHAG
+388 KAMNLVEQIHRG
-400 YMLQVMNCPL
+400 YMLQMMNCPL

-438 YNIKAIKGSENAK
+438 YNIKAIKGSENSK
-451 FVPQDIVQNSKVMN
+451 FVPLDIVQNSKVMN
-465 IVSSMNFEHLFGL
+465 IVTSMHFEHLFGL
-478 RFYQEYKPTKA
+478 RFYQEYKPTRA
-489 QYDQA
+489 QFDQA

-501 MAYDDYTPG
+501 LAYDDYKPG

-518 FMDSFHMNDMMSMKP
+518 FMDSLHAERFMSILP
-533 LNEYLDDSYERMEK
+533 LSDYFDDSFDRMEK
-547 TKMMRDAALGEDAPE
+547 TKAMRDATLGEDAPA

-575 KNQDTFYAENKDGED
+575 KNQDDFYAQNKDGED

-603 ALEYFDGMNKS
+603 ALEYFDGMDKM

-644 PGKDFG
+644 PEKDFG

-663 LAIPEMLASLN
+663 LAIPEMLASLG
-674 LPFDNAWAAAQQMWK
+674 LPFDTAWATAQEMWK

>member
-1 MKKHMPL
+1 MEIVYNIEDM
-8 NGLRWS
+8 
-14 RDSGSTLCDTPQK
+14 
-27 RPFSDGLGGQ
+27 GGQ

-42 PQELRDKLLAYYTV
+42 PEELRDKLLAYYTV
-56 DGYSAEVSIKGDLVI
+56 DGYSAEVTIDGDYVK
-71 VKVDQKDLEQ
+71 VKVDQQDLEQ

-143 RCNPK
+143 RCDPK

-198 EDYEHAIPMFEQA
+198 KDYDHAIPMFEQA

-237 AFDTALQGCLLSN
+237 AFDIALQGCLLSN

-367 IAFRTKYAAWIK
+367 IAFRTKYASWIK

-575 KNQDTFYAENKDGED
+575 KKQDTFYAENKDGED

-603 ALEYFDGMNKS
+603 ALEYFDGMDKM

>member
-1 MKKHMPL
+1 MEITYNINDM
-8 NGLRWS
+8 
-14 RDSGSTLCDTPQK
+14 
-27 RPFSDGLGGQ
+27 GGV
-37 FDAHT
+37 FEAHS
-42 PQELRDKLLAYYTV
+42 PEELRDKLLAYYTV
-56 DGYSAEVSIKGDLVI
+56 DGYSAEVTIDGDFVK

-81 SQQEFYEIT
+81 SQKEFNEIT
-90 TLCEKRQF
+90 ALCEKRQF
-98 NEAHSRLV
+98 KEAHSRLE

-138 NIEAL
+138 DIEAL

-148 NAWALLLMGNLY
+148 NIWALILMGNLY
-160 SKYKDDYKVG
+160 SKYKDNYEIG

-188 NNIAAIMMEK
+188 NNVAALMMEN
-198 EDYEHAIPMFEQA
+198 EDYESAIPLFEKS
-211 LKGDKKYANAYYGL
+211 LEGDKKYANAYYGL
-225 AVCYYNQSENRK
+225 AVCYYNQRENQK
-237 AFDTALQGCLLSN
+237 AFDTALKGCLLADI
-250 LRSEN
+250 RSEN

-261 LHKILIASAHAVVES
+261 LHKIMLASAHAVVES

-283 LGIKDEIEMTYHQK
+283 LGIKDEIEMKYNQK

-307 LSAKLEYGPTHHCD
+307 LSAKLEYGPTHHRD

-326 INPKKPFM
+326 YNPKKPFM

-349 EADKVNKN
+349 EADKVNTNK
-357 RVIFSNNDNV
+357 VIISNNDNV

-379 KLVNRFDHS
+379 KLVNRFEHS
-388 KAMGVVQQIHAG
+388 KAMNLVEQIHRG

-438 YNIKAIKGSENAK
+438 YNIKAIKGSENSK
-451 FVPQDIVQNSKVMN
+451 FVPLDIVQNSKVMN
-465 IVSSMNFEHLFGL
+465 IVTSMHFEHLFGL
-478 RFYQEYKPTKA
+478 RFYQEYKPTRA
-489 QYDQA
+489 QFDQA

-501 MAYDDYTPG
+501 LAYDDYKPG

-518 FMDSFHMNDMMSMKP
+518 FMDSLHAERFMSILP
-533 LNEYLDDSYERMEK
+533 LSDYFDDSFDRMEK
-547 TKMMRDAALGEDAPE
+547 TKAMRDAALGEDAPV

-575 KNQDTFYAENKDGED
+575 KNQDDFYAQNKDGED

-603 ALEYFDGMNKS
+603 ALEYFDGMDKM

-644 PGKDFG
+644 PEKDFG

-663 LAIPEMLASLN
+663 LAIPEMLASLG
-674 LPFDNAWAAAQQMWK
+674 LPFDTAWATAQEMWK

>member
-1 MKKHMPL
+1 M
-8 NGLRWS
+8 
-14 RDSGSTLCDTPQK
+14 
-27 RPFSDGLGGQ
+27 
-37 FDAHT
+37 
-42 PQELRDKLLAYYTV
+42 RDKLLAYYTV
-56 DGYSAEVSIKGDLVI
+56 DGYSAEVTIDGDFVK

-81 SQQEFYEIT
+81 SQKEFNEIT
-90 TLCEKRQF
+90 ALCEKRQF
-98 NEAHSRLV
+98 KEAYSRLE

-138 NIEAL
+138 DIEAL

-148 NAWALLLMGNLY
+148 NIWALILMGNLY
-160 SKYKDDYKVG
+160 SKYKDNYEIG

-188 NNIAAIMMEK
+188 NNVAALMMEN
-198 EDYEHAIPMFEQA
+198 EDYESAIPLFEKS
-211 LKGDKKYANAYYGL
+211 LEGDKKYANAYYGL
-225 AVCYYNQSENRK
+225 AVCYYNQRENQK
-237 AFDTALQGCLLSN
+237 AFDTALKGCLLADI
-250 LRSEN
+250 RSEN

-261 LHKILIASAHAVVES
+261 LHKIMLASAHAVVES

-283 LGIKDEIEMTYHQK
+283 LGIKDEIEMKYNQK

-307 LSAKLEYGPTHHCD
+307 LSAKLEYGPTHHRD

-326 INPKKPFM
+326 YNPKKPFM

-349 EADKVNKN
+349 EADKVNNNK
-357 RVIFSNNDNV
+357 VIISNNDNV

-379 KLVNRFDHS
+379 KLVNRFEHS
-388 KAMGVVQQIHAG
+388 KAMNLVEQIHRG

-438 YNIKAIKGSENAK
+438 YNIKAIKGSENSK
-451 FVPQDIVQNSKVMN
+451 FVPLDIVQNSKVMN
-465 IVSSMNFEHLFGL
+465 IVTSMHFEHLFGL
-478 RFYQEYKPTKA
+478 RFYQEYKPTRA
-489 QYDQA
+489 QFDQA

-501 MAYDDYTPG
+501 LAYDDYKPG

-518 FMDSFHMNDMMSMKP
+518 FMDSLHAERFMSILP
-533 LNEYLDDSYERMEK
+533 LSDYFDDSFDRMEK
-547 TKMMRDAALGEDAPE
+547 TKAMRDAALGEDDPA

-575 KNQDTFYAENKDGED
+575 KNQDDFYAQNKDGED

-603 ALEYFDGMNKS
+603 ALEYFDGMDKM

-644 PGKDFG
+644 PEKDFG

-663 LAIPEMLASLN
+663 LAIPEMLASLG
-674 LPFDNAWAAAQQMWK
+674 LPFDTAWATAQEMWK

>member
-1 MKKHMPL
+1 MI
-8 NGLRWS
+8 W
-14 RDSGSTLCDTPQK
+14 
-27 RPFSDGLGGQ
+27 GGV
-37 FDAHT
+37 FEAHS
-42 PQELRDKLLAYYTV
+42 PEELRDKLLAYYTV
-56 DGYSAEVSIKGDLVI
+56 DGYSAEVTIDGDYVK

-81 SQQEFYEIT
+81 SQQEFNEIT
-90 TLCEKRQF
+90 ALCEKRQF
-98 NEAHSRLV
+98 KEAHSRLEL
-106 QFLKKHSRHS
+106 FLKKHSRHS

-138 NIEAL
+138 DIEAL

-148 NAWALLLMGNLY
+148 NIWALILMGNLY
-160 SKYKDDYKVG
+160 SKYKDNYEIG

-188 NNIAAIMMEK
+188 NNVAALMMEN
-198 EDYEHAIPMFEQA
+198 EDYESAIPLFEKS
-211 LKGDKKYANAYYGL
+211 LEGDKKYANAYYGL
-225 AVCYYNQSENRK
+225 AVCYYNQRENQK
-237 AFDTALQGCLLSN
+237 AFDTALKGCLLADI
-250 LRSEN
+250 RSEN

-261 LHKILIASAHAVVES
+261 LHKIMLASAHAVVES

-283 LGIKDEIEMTYHQK
+283 LGIKDEIEMKYNQK

-307 LSAKLEYGPTHHCD
+307 LSAKLEYGPTHHRD

-326 INPKKPFM
+326 YNPKKPFM

-349 EADKVNKN
+349 EADKVNNNK
-357 RVIFSNNDNV
+357 VIISNNDNV

-379 KLVNRFDHS
+379 KLVNRFEHS
-388 KAMGVVQQIHAG
+388 KAMNLVEQIHRG
-400 YMLQVMNCPL
+400 YMLQMMNCPL

-438 YNIKAIKGSENAK
+438 YNIKAIKGSENSK
-451 FVPQDIVQNSKVMN
+451 FVPLDIVQNSKVMN
-465 IVSSMNFEHLFGL
+465 IVTSMHFEHLFGL
-478 RFYQEYKPTKA
+478 RFYQEYKPTRA
-489 QYDQA
+489 QFDQA

-501 MAYDDYTPG
+501 LAYDDYKPG

-518 FMDSFHMNDMMSMKP
+518 FMDSLHAERFMSILP
-533 LNEYLDDSYERMEK
+533 LSDYFDDSFDRMEK
-547 TKMMRDAALGEDAPE
+547 TKAMRDAALGEDAPA

-575 KNQDTFYAENKDGED
+575 KNQDDFYAQNKDGED

-603 ALEYFDGMNKS
+603 ALEYFDGMDKM

-644 PGKDFG
+644 PEKDFG

-663 LAIPEMLASLN
+663 LAIPEMLASLG
-674 LPFDNAWAAAQQMWK
+674 LPFDTAWATAQEMWK

>member
-1 MKKHMPL
+1 M
-8 NGLRWS
+8 
-14 RDSGSTLCDTPQK
+14 
-27 RPFSDGLGGQ
+27 
-37 FDAHT
+37 
-42 PQELRDKLLAYYTV
+42 
-56 DGYSAEVSIKGDLVI
+56 DGYSAEVTIDGDFVK

-81 SQQEFYEIT
+81 SQQEFNDIT
-90 TLCEKRQF
+90 ALCEKRQF
-98 NEAHSRLV
+98 KEAHSRLEL
-106 QFLKKHSRHS
+106 FLKKHSRHS

-138 NIEAL
+138 DIEAL

-148 NAWALLLMGNLY
+148 NIWALILMGNLY
-160 SKYKDDYKVG
+160 SKYKDNYEIG

-188 NNIAAIMMEK
+188 NNVAALMMEN
-198 EDYEHAIPMFEQA
+198 EDYESAIPLFEKS
-211 LKGDKKYANAYYGL
+211 LEGDKKYANAYYGL
-225 AVCYYNQSENRK
+225 AVCYYNQRENQK
-237 AFDTALQGCLLSN
+237 AFDTALKGCLLADI
-250 LRSEN
+250 RSEN

-261 LHKILIASAHAVVES
+261 LHKIMLASAHAVVES

-283 LGIKDEIEMTYHQK
+283 LGIKDEIEMKYNQK

-307 LSAKLEYGPTHHCD
+307 LSAKLEYGPTHHRD

-326 INPKKPFM
+326 YNPKKPFM

-349 EADKVNKN
+349 EADKVNNNK
-357 RVIFSNNDNV
+357 VIISNNDNV

-379 KLVNRFDHS
+379 KLVNRFEHS
-388 KAMGVVQQIHAG
+388 KAMNLVEQIHRG

-438 YNIKAIKGSENAK
+438 YNIKAIKGSENSK
-451 FVPQDIVQNSKVMN
+451 FVPLDIVQNSKVMN
-465 IVSSMNFEHLFGL
+465 IVTSMHFEHLFGL
-478 RFYQEYKPTKA
+478 RFYQEYKPTRA
-489 QYDQA
+489 QFDQA

-501 MAYDDYTPG
+501 LAYDDYKPG
-510 EEYELVEY
+510 EEYDLVEY
-518 FMDSFHMNDMMSMKP
+518 FMDSLHAERFMSILP
-533 LNEYLDDSYERMEK
+533 LSDYFDDSFDRMEK
-547 TKMMRDAALGEDAPE
+547 TKAMRDAALGEDAPV

-575 KNQDTFYAENKDGED
+575 KNQDDFYAQNKDGED

-603 ALEYFDGMNKS
+603 ALEYFDGMDKM

-644 PGKDFG
+644 PEKDFG

-663 LAIPEMLASLN
+663 LAIPEMLASLG
-674 LPFDNAWAAAQQMWK
+674 LPFDTAWATAQEMWK

>member
-1 MKKHMPL
+1 M
-8 NGLRWS
+8 
-14 RDSGSTLCDTPQK
+14 
-27 RPFSDGLGGQ
+27 
-37 FDAHT
+37 
-42 PQELRDKLLAYYTV
+42 
-56 DGYSAEVSIKGDLVI
+56 DGYSAEVTIDGDFVK

-81 SQQEFYEIT
+81 SQKEFNEIT
-90 TLCEKRQF
+90 ALCEKRQF
-98 NEAHSRLV
+98 KEAHSRLEL
-106 QFLKKHSRHS
+106 FLKKHSRHS

-138 NIEAL
+138 DIEAL
-143 RCNPK
+143 RCDPK
-148 NAWALLLMGNLY
+148 NIWALILMGNLY
-160 SKYKDDYKVG
+160 SKYKDNYEIG

-188 NNIAAIMMEK
+188 NNVAALMMEN
-198 EDYEHAIPMFEQA
+198 EDYESAIPLFEKS
-211 LKGDKKYANAYYGL
+211 LEGDKKYANAYYGL
-225 AVCYYNQSENRK
+225 AICYYNQRENQK
-237 AFDTALQGCLLSN
+237 AFDTALKGCLLADI
-250 LRSEN
+250 RSEN

-261 LHKILIASAHAVVES
+261 LHKIMLASAHAVVES

-283 LGIKDEIEMTYHQK
+283 LGIKDEIEMKYNQK
-297 IEIEEDDTLD
+297 IEIVKDDTLD
-307 LSAKLEYGPTHHCD
+307 LSAKLEYGPTHHRD

-326 INPKKPFM
+326 YNPKKPFM

-349 EADKVNKN
+349 EADKVNSNK
-357 RVIFSNNDNV
+357 VIISNNDNV

-388 KAMGVVQQIHAG
+388 KAMDVVEQIHKG

-424 VRAIQLLSLMEQET
+424 VRAIQVLSLMEQET
-438 YNIKAIKGSENAK
+438 YNIKAIKGSENSK
-451 FVPQDIVQNSKVMN
+451 FVPFDIVQNSKVMN
-465 IVSSMNFEHLFGL
+465 IVTSMHFEHLFGL

-489 QYDQA
+489 QFDQA

-501 MAYDDYTPG
+501 LAYDDYKPG

-518 FMDSFHMNDMMSMKP
+518 FMDSLHTEKFMSILP
-533 LNEYLDDSYERMEK
+533 LSEYFDDSFDRMEK
-547 TKMMRDAALGEDAPE
+547 TKVMRDAALGEDAPV

-575 KNQDTFYAENKDGED
+575 KNQDDFYAQNKDGED

-603 ALEYFDGMNKS
+603 ALEYFDGISKM
-614 EIKKIAFEIAMI
+614 EIKKIAIEIAMI
-626 GTTGISPDKKS
+626 GTTGISPDVKS

-644 PGKDFG
+644 PEKDFG

-663 LAIPEMLASLN
+663 LAIPEMLASLG
-674 LPFDNAWAAAQQMWK
+674 LPFDTAWATAQEMWK

>member
-1 MKKHMPL
+1 M
-8 NGLRWS
+8 
-14 RDSGSTLCDTPQK
+14 
-27 RPFSDGLGGQ
+27 
-37 FDAHT
+37 
-42 PQELRDKLLAYYTV
+42 
-56 DGYSAEVSIKGDLVI
+56 DGYSAEVTIDGDYVK

-81 SQQEFYEIT
+81 SQQEFNEIT
-90 TLCEKRQF
+90 ALCEKRQF
-98 NEAHSRLV
+98 KEAHSRLEL
-106 QFLKKHSRHS
+106 FLKKHSRHS

-138 NIEAL
+138 DIEAL

-148 NAWALLLMGNLY
+148 NIWALILMGNLY
-160 SKYKDDYKVG
+160 SKYKDNYEIG

-188 NNIAAIMMEK
+188 NNVAALMMEN
-198 EDYEHAIPMFEQA
+198 EDYESAIPLFEKS
-211 LKGDKKYANAYYGL
+211 LEGDKKYANAYYGL
-225 AVCYYNQSENRK
+225 AVCYYNQRENQK
-237 AFDTALQGCLLSN
+237 AFDTALKGCLLADI
-250 LRSEN
+250 RSEN

-261 LHKILIASAHAVVES
+261 LHKIMLASAHAVVES

-283 LGIKDEIEMTYHQK
+283 LGIKDEIEMKYNQK

-307 LSAKLEYGPTHHCD
+307 LSAKLEYGPTHHRD

-326 INPKKPFM
+326 YNPKKPFM

-349 EADKVNKN
+349 EADKVNSNK
-357 RVIFSNNDNV
+357 VIISNNDNV

-379 KLVNRFDHS
+379 KLVNRFEHS
-388 KAMGVVQQIHAG
+388 KAMNLVEQIHRG

-438 YNIKAIKGSENAK
+438 YNIKAIKGSENSK
-451 FVPQDIVQNSKVMN
+451 FVPLDIVQNSKVMN
-465 IVSSMNFEHLFGL
+465 IVTSMHFEHLFGL
-478 RFYQEYKPTKA
+478 RFYQEYKPTRA
-489 QYDQA
+489 QFDQA

-501 MAYDDYTPG
+501 LAYDDYKPG

-518 FMDSFHMNDMMSMKP
+518 FMDSLHAERFMSILP
-533 LNEYLDDSYERMEK
+533 LSDYFDDSFDRMEK
-547 TKMMRDAALGEDAPE
+547 TKAMRDAALGEDAPV

-575 KNQDTFYAENKDGED
+575 KNQDDFYAQNKDGED

-603 ALEYFDGMNKS
+603 ALEYFDGMDKM

-644 PGKDFG
+644 PEKDFG

-663 LAIPEMLASLN
+663 LAIPEMLASLG
-674 LPFDNAWAAAQQMWK
+674 LPFDTAWATAQEMWK

>member
-1 MKKHMPL
+1 M
-8 NGLRWS
+8 
-14 RDSGSTLCDTPQK
+14 
-27 RPFSDGLGGQ
+27 
-37 FDAHT
+37 
-42 PQELRDKLLAYYTV
+42 
-56 DGYSAEVSIKGDLVI
+56 DGYSAEVTIDGDFVK

-81 SQQEFYEIT
+81 SQKEFNEIT
-90 TLCEKRQF
+90 ALCEKRQF
-98 NEAHSRLV
+98 KEAHSRLE

-138 NIEAL
+138 DIEAL

-148 NAWALLLMGNLY
+148 NIWALILMGNLY
-160 SKYKDDYKVG
+160 SKYKDNYEIG

-188 NNIAAIMMEK
+188 NNVAALMMEN
-198 EDYEHAIPMFEQA
+198 EDYESAIPLFEKS
-211 LKGDKKYANAYYGL
+211 LEGDKKYANAYYGL
-225 AVCYYNQSENRK
+225 AVCYYNQRENQK
-237 AFDTALQGCLLSN
+237 AFDTALKGCLLADI
-250 LRSEN
+250 RSEN

-261 LHKILIASAHAVVES
+261 LHKIMLASAHAVVES

-283 LGIKDEIEMTYHQK
+283 LGIKDEIEMKYNQK

-307 LSAKLEYGPTHHCD
+307 LSAKLEYGPTHHRD

-326 INPKKPFM
+326 YNPKKPFM

-349 EADKVNKN
+349 EADKVNTNK
-357 RVIFSNNDNV
+357 VIISNNDNV

-379 KLVNRFDHS
+379 KLVNRFEHS
-388 KAMGVVQQIHAG
+388 KAMNLVEQIHRG

-438 YNIKAIKGSENAK
+438 YNIKAIKGSENSK
-451 FVPQDIVQNSKVMN
+451 FVPLDIVQNSKVMN
-465 IVSSMNFEHLFGL
+465 IVTSMHFEHLFGL
-478 RFYQEYKPTKA
+478 RFYQEYKPTRA
-489 QYDQA
+489 QFDQA

-501 MAYDDYTPG
+501 LAYDDYKPG

-518 FMDSFHMNDMMSMKP
+518 FMDSLHAERFMSILP
-533 LNEYLDDSYERMEK
+533 LSDYFDDSFDRMEK
-547 TKMMRDAALGEDAPE
+547 TKAMRDAALGEDAPV

-575 KNQDTFYAENKDGED
+575 KNQDDFYAQNKDGED

-603 ALEYFDGMNKS
+603 ALEYFDGMDKM

-644 PGKDFG
+644 PEKDFG

-663 LAIPEMLASLN
+663 LAIPEMLASLG
-674 LPFDNAWAAAQQMWK
+674 LPFDTAWATAQEMWK

>member
-1 MKKHMPL
+1 M
-8 NGLRWS
+8 
-14 RDSGSTLCDTPQK
+14 
-27 RPFSDGLGGQ
+27 
-37 FDAHT
+37 
-42 PQELRDKLLAYYTV
+42 
-56 DGYSAEVSIKGDLVI
+56 DGYSAEVTIDGDFVK

-81 SQQEFYEIT
+81 SQKEFNEIT
-90 TLCEKRQF
+90 ALCEKRQF
-98 NEAHSRLV
+98 KEAHSRLE

-138 NIEAL
+138 DIEAL

-148 NAWALLLMGNLY
+148 NIWALILMGNLY
-160 SKYKDDYKVG
+160 SKYKDNYEIG

-188 NNIAAIMMEK
+188 NNVAALMMEN
-198 EDYEHAIPMFEQA
+198 EDYESAIPLFEKS
-211 LKGDKKYANAYYGL
+211 LEGDKKYANAYYGL
-225 AVCYYNQSENRK
+225 AVCYYNQRENQK
-237 AFDTALQGCLLSN
+237 AFDTALKGCLLADI
-250 LRSEN
+250 RSEN

-261 LHKILIASAHAVVES
+261 LHKIMLASAHAVVES

-283 LGIKDEIEMTYHQK
+283 LGIKDEIEMKYNQK
-297 IEIEEDDTLD
+297 IEIVKDDTLD
-307 LSAKLEYGPTHHCD
+307 LSAKLEYGPTHHRD

-326 INPKKPFM
+326 YNPKKPFM

-349 EADKVNKN
+349 EADKVNSNK
-357 RVIFSNNDNV
+357 VIISNNDNV

-379 KLVNRFDHS
+379 KLVNRFEHS
-388 KAMGVVQQIHAG
+388 KAMNLVEQIHKG

-418 YDKYPI
+418 YDRYPI

-438 YNIKAIKGSENAK
+438 YNIKAIKGSENSK
-451 FVPQDIVQNSKVMN
+451 FVPLDIVQNSKVMN
-465 IVSSMNFEHLFGL
+465 IVTSMHFEHLFGL
-478 RFYQEYKPTKA
+478 RFYQEYKPTRA
-489 QYDQA
+489 QFDQA

-501 MAYDDYTPG
+501 LAYDDYKPG

-518 FMDSFHMNDMMSMKP
+518 FMDSLHAERFMSILP
-533 LNEYLDDSYERMEK
+533 LSDYFDDSFDRMEK
-547 TKMMRDAALGEDAPE
+547 TKAMRDAALGEDAPA

-575 KNQDTFYAENKDGED
+575 KNQDDFYAQNKDGED

-603 ALEYFDGMNKS
+603 ALEYFDGMDKM

-644 PGKDFG
+644 PEKDFG

-663 LAIPEMLASLN
+663 LAIPEMLASLG
-674 LPFDNAWAAAQQMWK
+674 LPFDTAWATAQEMWK

>member
-1 MKKHMPL
+1 M
-8 NGLRWS
+8 
-14 RDSGSTLCDTPQK
+14 
-27 RPFSDGLGGQ
+27 
-37 FDAHT
+37 
-42 PQELRDKLLAYYTV
+42 
-56 DGYSAEVSIKGDLVI
+56 DGYSAEVTIDGDYVK

-81 SQQEFYEIT
+81 SQQEFNEIT
-90 TLCEKRQF
+90 ALCEKRQF
-98 NEAHSRLV
+98 KEAHSRLEL
-106 QFLKKHSRHS
+106 FLKKHSRHS

-138 NIEAL
+138 DIEAL

-148 NAWALLLMGNLY
+148 NIWALILMGNLY
-160 SKYKDDYKVG
+160 SKYKDNYEIG

-188 NNIAAIMMEK
+188 NNVAALMMEN
-198 EDYEHAIPMFEQA
+198 EDYESAIPLFEKS
-211 LKGDKKYANAYYGL
+211 LEGDKKYANAYYGL
-225 AVCYYNQSENRK
+225 AVCYYNQRENQK
-237 AFDTALQGCLLSN
+237 AFDTALKGCLLADI
-250 LRSEN
+250 RSEN

-261 LHKILIASAHAVVES
+261 LHKIMLASAHAVVES

-283 LGIKDEIEMTYHQK
+283 LGIKDEIEMKYNQK

-307 LSAKLEYGPTHHCD
+307 LSAKLEYGPTHHRD

-326 INPKKPFM
+326 YNPKKPFM

-349 EADKVNKN
+349 EADKVNTNK
-357 RVIFSNNDNV
+357 VIISNNDNV

-379 KLVNRFDHS
+379 KLVNRFEHS
-388 KAMGVVQQIHAG
+388 KAMNLVEQIHRG

-438 YNIKAIKGSENAK
+438 YNIKAIKGSENSK
-451 FVPQDIVQNSKVMN
+451 FVPLDIVQNSKVMN
-465 IVSSMNFEHLFGL
+465 IVTSMHFEHLFGL
-478 RFYQEYKPTKA
+478 RFYQEYKPTRA
-489 QYDQA
+489 QFDQA

-501 MAYDDYTPG
+501 LAYDDYKPG

-518 FMDSFHMNDMMSMKP
+518 FMDSLHAERFMSILP
-533 LNEYLDDSYERMEK
+533 LSDYFDDSFDRMEK
-547 TKMMRDAALGEDAPE
+547 TKAMRDAALGEDAPA

-575 KNQDTFYAENKDGED
+575 KNQDDFYAQNKDGED

-603 ALEYFDGMNKS
+603 ALEYFDGMDKM

-644 PGKDFG
+644 PEKDFG

-663 LAIPEMLASLN
+663 LAIPEMLASLG
-674 LPFDNAWAAAQQMWK
+674 LPFDTAWATAQEMWK

>member
-1 MKKHMPL
+1 MEIVYNIKDM
-8 NGLRWS
+8 
-14 RDSGSTLCDTPQK
+14 
-27 RPFSDGLGGQ
+27 GGQ

-42 PQELRDKLLAYYTV
+42 PEELRDKLLAYYTV
-56 DGYSAEVSIKGDLVI
+56 DGYSAEVTIDGDFVK

-81 SQQEFYEIT
+81 SQKEFNEIT
-90 TLCEKRQF
+90 ALCEKRQF
-98 NEAHSRLV
+98 KEAHSRLV
-106 QFLKKHSRHS
+106 EFLKKHSRHS

-138 NIEAL
+138 DIEAL

-148 NAWALLLMGNLY
+148 NIWALILMGNLY
-160 SKYKDDYKVG
+160 SKYKDNYEIG

-188 NNIAAIMMEK
+188 NNVAALMMEN
-198 EDYEHAIPMFEQA
+198 EDYVSAIPLFEKS
-211 LKGDKKYANAYYGL
+211 LEGDKKYANAYYGL
-225 AVCYYNQSENRK
+225 AVCYYNQRENQK
-237 AFDTALQGCLLSN
+237 AFDTALKGCLLADI
-250 LRSEN
+250 RSEN

-261 LHKILIASAHAVVES
+261 LHKIMLASAHAVVES

-283 LGIKDEIEMTYHQK
+283 LGIKDEIEMKYNQK
-297 IEIEEDDTLD
+297 IEIVKDDTLD
-307 LSAKLEYGPTHHCD
+307 LSAKLEYGPTHHRD

-326 INPKKPFM
+326 YNPKKPFM

-349 EADKVNKN
+349 EADKVNSNK
-357 RVIFSNNDNV
+357 VIISNNDNV

-379 KLVNRFDHS
+379 KLVNRFEHS
-388 KAMGVVQQIHAG
+388 KAMNLVEQIHKG

-438 YNIKAIKGSENAK
+438 YNIKAIKGSENSK
-451 FVPQDIVQNSKVMN
+451 FVPFDIVQNSKVMN
-465 IVSSMNFEHLFGL
+465 IVTSMHFEHLFGL
-478 RFYQEYKPTKA
+478 RFYQEYKPTRA
-489 QYDQA
+489 QFDQA

-501 MAYDDYTPG
+501 LAYDDYKPG

-518 FMDSFHMNDMMSMKP
+518 FMDSLHAERFMSILP
-533 LNEYLDDSYERMEK
+533 LSDYFDDSFDRMEK
-547 TKMMRDAALGEDAPE
+547 TKAMRDAALGEDAPV

-575 KNQDTFYAENKDGED
+575 KNQDDFYAQNKDGED

-603 ALEYFDGMNKS
+603 ALEYFDGMDKM

-644 PGKDFG
+644 PEKDFG

-663 LAIPEMLASLN
+663 LAIPEMLASLG
-674 LPFDNAWAAAQQMWK
+674 LPFDTAWATAQEMWK

>member
-1 MKKHMPL
+1 M
-8 NGLRWS
+8 
-14 RDSGSTLCDTPQK
+14 
-27 RPFSDGLGGQ
+27 
-37 FDAHT
+37 
-42 PQELRDKLLAYYTV
+42 
-56 DGYSAEVSIKGDLVI
+56 DGYSAEVTIDGDFVK

-81 SQQEFYEIT
+81 SQKEFNEIT
-90 TLCEKRQF
+90 ALCEKRQF
-98 NEAHSRLV
+98 KEAHSRLE

-138 NIEAL
+138 DIEAL

-148 NAWALLLMGNLY
+148 NIWALILMGNLY
-160 SKYKDDYKVG
+160 SKYKDNYEIG

-188 NNIAAIMMEK
+188 NNVAALMMEN
-198 EDYEHAIPMFEQA
+198 EDYESAIPLFEKS
-211 LKGDKKYANAYYGL
+211 LEGDKKYANAYYGL
-225 AVCYYNQSENRK
+225 AVCYYNQRENQK
-237 AFDTALQGCLLSN
+237 AFDTALKGCLLADI
-250 LRSEN
+250 RSEN

-261 LHKILIASAHAVVES
+261 LHKIMLASAHAVVES

-283 LGIKDEIEMTYHQK
+283 LGIKDEIEMKYNQK

-307 LSAKLEYGPTHHCD
+307 LSAKLEYGPTHHRD

-326 INPKKPFM
+326 YNPKKPFM

-349 EADKVNKN
+349 EADKVNTNK
-357 RVIFSNNDNV
+357 VIISNNDNV

-379 KLVNRFDHS
+379 KLVNRFEHS
-388 KAMGVVQQIHAG
+388 KAMNLVEQIHRG

-438 YNIKAIKGSENAK
+438 YNIKAIKGSENSK
-451 FVPQDIVQNSKVMN
+451 FVPLDIVQNSKVMN
-465 IVSSMNFEHLFGL
+465 IVTSMHFEHLFGL
-478 RFYQEYKPTKA
+478 RFYQEYKPTRA
-489 QYDQA
+489 QFDQA

-501 MAYDDYTPG
+501 LAYDDYKPG

-518 FMDSFHMNDMMSMKP
+518 FMDSLHAERFMSILP
-533 LNEYLDDSYERMEK
+533 LSDYFDDSFDRMEK
-547 TKMMRDAALGEDAPE
+547 TKAMRDAALGEDAPA
-562 GGNSFDGLTEEQK
+562 GGNSFDGLTEEQN
-575 KNQDTFYAENKDGED
+575 KNQDDFYAQNKDGED

-603 ALEYFDGMNKS
+603 ALEYFDGMDKM

-644 PGKDFG
+644 PEKDFG

-663 LAIPEMLASLN
+663 LAIPEMLASLG
-674 LPFDNAWAAAQQMWK
+674 LPFDTAWATAQEMWK

>member
-1 MKKHMPL
+1 M
-8 NGLRWS
+8 
-14 RDSGSTLCDTPQK
+14 
-27 RPFSDGLGGQ
+27 
-37 FDAHT
+37 
-42 PQELRDKLLAYYTV
+42 
-56 DGYSAEVSIKGDLVI
+56 DGYSAEVTIDGDYVK

-81 SQQEFYEIT
+81 SQQEFNEIT
-90 TLCEKRQF
+90 ALCEKRQF
-98 NEAHSRLV
+98 KEAHSRLEL
-106 QFLKKHSRHS
+106 FLKKHSRHS

-138 NIEAL
+138 DIEAL

-148 NAWALLLMGNLY
+148 NIWALILMGNLY
-160 SKYKDDYKVG
+160 SKYKDNYEIG

-188 NNIAAIMMEK
+188 NNVAALMMEN
-198 EDYEHAIPMFEQA
+198 EDYESAIPLFEKS
-211 LKGDKKYANAYYGL
+211 LEGDKKYANAYYGL
-225 AVCYYNQSENRK
+225 AVCYYNQRENQK
-237 AFDTALQGCLLSN
+237 AFDTALKGCLLADI
-250 LRSEN
+250 RSEN

-261 LHKILIASAHAVVES
+261 LHKIMLASAHAVVES

-283 LGIKDEIEMTYHQK
+283 LGIKDEIEMKYNQK
-297 IEIEEDDTLD
+297 IEIEEDDMLD
-307 LSAKLEYGPTHHCD
+307 LSAKLEYGPTHHRD

-326 INPKKPFM
+326 YNPKKPFM

-349 EADKVNKN
+349 EADKVNTNK
-357 RVIFSNNDNV
+357 VIISNNDNV

-379 KLVNRFDHS
+379 KLVNRFEHS
-388 KAMGVVQQIHAG
+388 KAMNLVEQIHRG

-438 YNIKAIKGSENAK
+438 YNIKAIKGSENSK
-451 FVPQDIVQNSKVMN
+451 FVPLDIVQNSKVMN
-465 IVSSMNFEHLFGL
+465 IVTSMHFEHLFGL
-478 RFYQEYKPTKA
+478 RFYQEYKPTRA
-489 QYDQA
+489 QFDQA

-501 MAYDDYTPG
+501 LAYDDYKPG

-518 FMDSFHMNDMMSMKP
+518 FMDSLHAERFMSILP
-533 LNEYLDDSYERMEK
+533 LSDYFDDSFDRMEK
-547 TKMMRDAALGEDAPE
+547 TKAMRDAALGEDAPA

-575 KNQDTFYAENKDGED
+575 KNQDDFYAQNKDGED

-603 ALEYFDGMNKS
+603 ALEYFDGMDKM

-644 PGKDFG
+644 PEKDFG

-663 LAIPEMLASLN
+663 LAIPEMLASLG
-674 LPFDNAWAAAQQMWK
+674 LPFDTAWATAQEMWK

>member
-1 MKKHMPL
+1 M
-8 NGLRWS
+8 
-14 RDSGSTLCDTPQK
+14 
-27 RPFSDGLGGQ
+27 
-37 FDAHT
+37 
-42 PQELRDKLLAYYTV
+42 
-56 DGYSAEVSIKGDLVI
+56 DGYSAEVTIDGDYVK

-81 SQQEFYEIT
+81 SQKEFDEIT
-90 TLCEKRQF
+90 ALCEKRQF
-98 NEAHSRLV
+98 KEAHSRLEL
-106 QFLKKHSRHS
+106 FLKKHSRHS

-138 NIEAL
+138 DIEAL
-143 RCNPK
+143 RCDPK
-148 NAWALLLMGNLY
+148 NIWALILMGNLY
-160 SKYKDDYKVG
+160 SKYKDNYEIG

-188 NNIAAIMMEK
+188 NNVAALMMEN
-198 EDYEHAIPMFEQA
+198 EDYISAIPLFEKS
-211 LKGDKKYANAYYGL
+211 LEGDKKYANAYYGL
-225 AVCYYNQSENRK
+225 AVCYYNQRENQK
-237 AFDTALQGCLLSN
+237 AFDTALKGCLLADI
-250 LRSEN
+250 RSEN

-261 LHKILIASAHAVVES
+261 LHKIMLASAHAVVES

-283 LGIKDEIEMTYHQK
+283 LGIKDEIEMKYNQK
-297 IEIEEDDTLD
+297 IEIVKDDTLD
-307 LSAKLEYGPTHHCD
+307 LSAKLEYGPTHHRD

-326 INPKKPFM
+326 YNPKKPFM

-349 EADKVNKN
+349 EADKVNSNK
-357 RVIFSNNDNV
+357 VIISNNDSV

-388 KAMGVVQQIHAG
+388 KAMDVVEQIHKG

-438 YNIKAIKGSENAK
+438 YNIKAIKGSENSK
-451 FVPQDIVQNSKVMN
+451 FVPFDIVQNSKVMN
-465 IVSSMNFEHLFGL
+465 IVTSMHFEHLFGL
-478 RFYQEYKPTKA
+478 RFYQEYKPTRA
-489 QYDQA
+489 QFDQA

-501 MAYDDYTPG
+501 LAYDDYKPG

-518 FMDSFHMNDMMSMKP
+518 FMDSLHAERFMSILP
-533 LNEYLDDSYERMEK
+533 LSDYFDDSFDRMEK
-547 TKMMRDAALGEDAPE
+547 TKAMRDAALGEDAPV

-575 KNQDTFYAENKDGED
+575 KNQDDFYAQNKDGED

-603 ALEYFDGMNKS
+603 ALEYFDGMDKM

-644 PGKDFG
+644 PEKDFG

-663 LAIPEMLASLN
+663 LAIPEMLASLG
-674 LPFDNAWAAAQQMWK
+674 LPFDTAWATAQEMWK

>member
-1 MKKHMPL
+1 
-8 NGLRWS
+8 
-14 RDSGSTLCDTPQK
+14 
-27 RPFSDGLGGQ
+27 
-37 FDAHT
+37 
-42 PQELRDKLLAYYTV
+42 
-56 DGYSAEVSIKGDLVI
+56 
-71 VKVDQKDLEQ
+71 
-81 SQQEFYEIT
+81 
-90 TLCEKRQF
+90 
-98 NEAHSRLV
+98 
-106 QFLKKHSRHS
+106 
-116 EGYRILAQMEMEAGN
+116 MEMEAGN

-138 NIEAL
+138 DIEAL

-148 NAWALLLMGNLY
+148 NIWALILMGNLY
-160 SKYKDDYKVG
+160 SKYKDNYEIG

-188 NNIAAIMMEK
+188 NNVAALMMEN
-198 EDYEHAIPMFEQA
+198 EDYESAIPLFEKS
-211 LKGDKKYANAYYGL
+211 LEGDKKYANAYYGL
-225 AVCYYNQSENRK
+225 AVCYYNQRENQK
-237 AFDTALQGCLLSN
+237 AFDTALKGCLLADI
-250 LRSEN
+250 RSEN

-261 LHKILIASAHAVVES
+261 LHKIMLASAHAVVES

-283 LGIKDEIEMTYHQK
+283 LGIKDEIEMKYNQK

-307 LSAKLEYGPTHHCD
+307 LSAKLEYGPTHHRD

-326 INPKKPFM
+326 YNPKKPFM

-349 EADKVNKN
+349 EADKVNNNK
-357 RVIFSNNDNV
+357 VIISNNDNV

-379 KLVNRFDHS
+379 KLVNRFEHS
-388 KAMGVVQQIHAG
+388 KAMNLVEQIHRG

-438 YNIKAIKGSENAK
+438 YNIKAIKGSENSK
-451 FVPQDIVQNSKVMN
+451 FVPLDIVQNSKVMN
-465 IVSSMNFEHLFGL
+465 IVTSMHFEHLFGL
-478 RFYQEYKPTKA
+478 RFYQEYKPTRA
-489 QYDQA
+489 QFDQA

-501 MAYDDYTPG
+501 LAYDDYKPG
-510 EEYELVEY
+510 EEYDLVEY
-518 FMDSFHMNDMMSMKP
+518 FMDSLHAERFMSILP
-533 LNEYLDDSYERMEK
+533 LSDYFDDSFDRMEK
-547 TKMMRDAALGEDAPE
+547 TKAMRDAALGEDAPV

-575 KNQDTFYAENKDGED
+575 KNQDDFYAQNKDGED

-603 ALEYFDGMNKS
+603 ALEYFDGMDKM

-644 PGKDFG
+644 PEKDFG

-663 LAIPEMLASLN
+663 LAIPEMLASLG
-674 LPFDNAWAAAQQMWK
+674 LPFDTAWATAQEMWK

>member
-1 MKKHMPL
+1 M
-8 NGLRWS
+8 
-14 RDSGSTLCDTPQK
+14 
-27 RPFSDGLGGQ
+27 
-37 FDAHT
+37 
-42 PQELRDKLLAYYTV
+42 
-56 DGYSAEVSIKGDLVI
+56 DGYSAEVTIDGDFVK

-81 SQQEFYEIT
+81 SQKEFNEIT
-90 TLCEKRQF
+90 ALCEKRQF
-98 NEAHSRLV
+98 KEAHSRLEL
-106 QFLKKHSRHS
+106 FLKKHSRHS

-138 NIEAL
+138 DIEAL
-143 RCNPK
+143 RCDPK
-148 NAWALLLMGNLY
+148 NIWALILMGNLY
-160 SKYKDDYKVG
+160 SKYKDNYEIG

-188 NNIAAIMMEK
+188 NNVAALMMEN
-198 EDYEHAIPMFEQA
+198 EDYISAIPLFEKS
-211 LKGDKKYANAYYGL
+211 LEGDKKYANAYYGL
-225 AVCYYNQSENRK
+225 AVCYYNQSENQK
-237 AFDTALQGCLLSN
+237 AFDTALKGCLLADI
-250 LRSEN
+250 RSEN

-261 LHKILIASAHAVVES
+261 LHKILLASAHAVVES

-307 LSAKLEYGPTHHCD
+307 LSAKLEYGPTHHRD
-321 YHLIK
+321 FHLIK
-326 INPKKPFM
+326 YNPKKPFM

-349 EADKVNKN
+349 EADKVNTNK
-357 RVIFSNNDNV
+357 VIISNNDNV

-379 KLVNRFDHS
+379 KLVNRFEHS
-388 KAMGVVQQIHAG
+388 KAMNLVEQIHRG

-438 YNIKAIKGSENAK
+438 YNIKAIKGSENSK
-451 FVPQDIVQNSKVMN
+451 FVPLDIVQNSKVMN
-465 IVSSMNFEHLFGL
+465 IVTSMHFEHLFGL
-478 RFYQEYKPTKA
+478 RFYQEYKPTRA
-489 QYDQA
+489 QFDQA

-501 MAYDDYTPG
+501 LAYDDYKPG

-518 FMDSFHMNDMMSMKP
+518 FMDSLHAERFMSILP
-533 LNEYLDDSYERMEK
+533 LSDYFDDSFDRMEK
-547 TKMMRDAALGEDAPE
+547 TKAMRDAALGEDAPV

-575 KNQDTFYAENKDGED
+575 KNQDDFYAQNKDGED

-603 ALEYFDGMNKS
+603 ALEYFDGMDKM

-644 PGKDFG
+644 PEKDFG

-663 LAIPEMLASLN
+663 LAIPEMLASLG
-674 LPFDNAWAAAQQMWK
+674 LPFDTAWATAQEMWK

>member
-1 MKKHMPL
+1 MEITYNINDM
-8 NGLRWS
+8 
-14 RDSGSTLCDTPQK
+14 
-27 RPFSDGLGGQ
+27 GGGV
-37 FDAHT
+37 FEAHS
-42 PQELRDKLLAYYTV
+42 PEELRDKLLAYYTV
-56 DGYSAEVSIKGDLVI
+56 DGYSAEVTIDGDYVK

-81 SQQEFYEIT
+81 SQQEFNEIT
-90 TLCEKRQF
+90 ALCEKRQF
-98 NEAHSRLV
+98 KEAHSRLEL
-106 QFLKKHSRHS
+106 FLKKHSRHS

-138 NIEAL
+138 DIEAL

-148 NAWALLLMGNLY
+148 NIWALILMGNLY
-160 SKYKDDYKVG
+160 SKYKDNYEIG

-188 NNIAAIMMEK
+188 NNVAALMMEN
-198 EDYEHAIPMFEQA
+198 EDYESAIPLFEKS
-211 LKGDKKYANAYYGL
+211 LEGDKKYANAYYGL
-225 AVCYYNQSENRK
+225 AVCYYNQRENQK
-237 AFDTALQGCLLSN
+237 AFDTALKGCLLADI
-250 LRSEN
+250 RSEN

-261 LHKILIASAHAVVES
+261 LHKIMLASAHAVVES

-283 LGIKDEIEMTYHQK
+283 LGIKDEIEMKYNQK
-297 IEIEEDDTLD
+297 IEIEEDDMLD
-307 LSAKLEYGPTHHCD
+307 LSAKLEYGPTHHRD

-326 INPKKPFM
+326 YNPKKPFM

-349 EADKVNKN
+349 EADKVNTNK
-357 RVIFSNNDNV
+357 VIISNNDNV

-379 KLVNRFDHS
+379 KLVNRFEHS
-388 KAMGVVQQIHAG
+388 KAMNLVEQIHRG

-438 YNIKAIKGSENAK
+438 YNIKAIKGSENSK
-451 FVPQDIVQNSKVMN
+451 FVPLDIVQNSKVMN
-465 IVSSMNFEHLFGL
+465 IVTSMHFEHLFGL
-478 RFYQEYKPTKA
+478 RFYQEYKPTRA
-489 QYDQA
+489 QFDQA

-501 MAYDDYTPG
+501 LAYDDYKPG

-518 FMDSFHMNDMMSMKP
+518 FMDSLHAERFMSILP
-533 LNEYLDDSYERMEK
+533 LSDYFDDSFDRMEK
-547 TKMMRDAALGEDAPE
+547 TKAMRDAALGEDAPA

-575 KNQDTFYAENKDGED
+575 KNQDDFYAQNKDGED

-603 ALEYFDGMNKS
+603 ALEYFDGMDKM

-644 PGKDFG
+644 PEKDFG

-663 LAIPEMLASLN
+663 LAIPEMLASLG
-674 LPFDNAWAAAQQMWK
+674 LPFDTAWATAQEMWK

>member
-1 MKKHMPL
+1 M
-8 NGLRWS
+8 
-14 RDSGSTLCDTPQK
+14 
-27 RPFSDGLGGQ
+27 
-37 FDAHT
+37 
-42 PQELRDKLLAYYTV
+42 
-56 DGYSAEVSIKGDLVI
+56 DGYSAEVTIDGDYVK

-81 SQQEFYEIT
+81 SQQEFNEIT
-90 TLCEKRQF
+90 ALCEKRQF
-98 NEAHSRLV
+98 KEAHSRLEL
-106 QFLKKHSRHS
+106 FLKKHSRHS

-138 NIEAL
+138 DIEAL

-148 NAWALLLMGNLY
+148 NIWALILMGNLY
-160 SKYKDDYKVG
+160 SKYKDNYEIG

-188 NNIAAIMMEK
+188 NNVAALMMEN
-198 EDYEHAIPMFEQA
+198 EDYESAIPLFEKS
-211 LKGDKKYANAYYGL
+211 LEGDKKYANAYYGL
-225 AVCYYNQSENRK
+225 AVCYYNQRENQK
-237 AFDTALQGCLLSN
+237 AFDTALKGCLLADI
-250 LRSEN
+250 RSEN

-261 LHKILIASAHAVVES
+261 LHKIMLASAHAVVES

-283 LGIKDEIEMTYHQK
+283 LGIKDEIEMKYNQK

-307 LSAKLEYGPTHHCD
+307 LSAKLEYGPTHHRD

-326 INPKKPFM
+326 YNPKKPFM

-349 EADKVNKN
+349 EADKVNTNK
-357 RVIFSNNDNV
+357 VIISNNDNV

-379 KLVNRFDHS
+379 KLVNRFEHS
-388 KAMGVVQQIHAG
+388 KAMNLVEQIHRG

-438 YNIKAIKGSENAK
+438 YNIKAIKGSENSK
-451 FVPQDIVQNSKVMN
+451 FVPLDIVQNSKVMN
-465 IVSSMNFEHLFGL
+465 IVTSMHFEYLFGL
-478 RFYQEYKPTKA
+478 RFYQEYKPTRA
-489 QYDQA
+489 QFDQA

-501 MAYDDYTPG
+501 LAYDDYKPG

-518 FMDSFHMNDMMSMKP
+518 FMDSLHAERFMSILP
-533 LNEYLDDSYERMEK
+533 LSDYFDDSFDRMEK
-547 TKMMRDAALGEDAPE
+547 TKAMRDAALGEDAPA

-575 KNQDTFYAENKDGED
+575 KNQDDFYAQNKDGED

-603 ALEYFDGMNKS
+603 ALEYFDGMDKM

-644 PGKDFG
+644 PEKDFG

-663 LAIPEMLASLN
+663 LAIPEMLASLG
-674 LPFDNAWAAAQQMWK
+674 LPFDTAWATAQEMWK